1 MKDKQKRKKERTWA
15 EAARLNHSI
24 MLPNGKMYCG
34 SEHQN
39 FTAYL
44 QKSSFKNMSTNVLEN
59 YSDAPMTPKQILQVI
74 EAEGLKEMSGTS
86 PLACLNAMLHSNS
99 RGAEGLFY
107 KLPGR
112 ISLFTLKKDAL
123 QWSRSP
129 AAVEGEEP
137 EDTADVESCGSNEAS
152 TVSGENDVSLD
163 ETSSNASCSTES
175 QSRPLSNPRDSY
187 RASSQANKQK
197 KKTGVMLPRVVL
209 TPLKVN
215 GAHVESA
222 SGFSGRHADGE
233 SGSPSSSSSS
243 GSLALG
249 SAAIR
254 GQAEVARDPAPL
266 LRGFRKPAT
275 GPMKRNR
282 GEEIDFETPGSILV
296 NTNLR
301 ALINSRTFHALP
313 SHFQQQLLCLLPEVD
328 RQAGTDGL
336 LRLSSSALNNEFFTH
351 AAQSWRERL
360 ADGEFTHEMQVRIR
374 QEMEKEKKVEQW
386 KEKFFED
393 YYGQK
398 LGLTKE
404 ESLKQ
409 NVGQGEAEI
418 KSDLRVPGESTRPP
432 RGPAT
437 RQRDGHFKKRSRPDL
452 RTRARRNLYKK
463 QEPEQAEV
471 AKDTQSVAPD
481 MPLYKDGEAEKDS
494 AGAGGPHP
502 PGTSSAAPDPE
513 SPEFPAETGASRIQS
528 DPDDL
533 ARVSASPDRVLSLP
547 QEAVDLEPK
556 DQKRKSFEQA
566 ASASFPEKKPRLE
579 DRQSFRNTIESVHT
593 EKPQPTKEEP
603 KVPPIR
609 IQLSRIKPPW
619 VVKGQ
624 PTYQI
629 CPRII
634 PITESS
640 CRGWTG
646 ARTLADIKARALQV
660 RGARGHHCHREAAT
674 TAIGGGGGP
683 GGGGGGA
690 TDEGGGRDSSSGD
703 GGEARG
709 HPEPRGAPSTSGEC
723 ASDLQRTQLL
733 PPCPLNG
740 EHTQAGV
747 AVSRARR
754 EDLAPL
760 RKEKSCPLQRVPDV
774 LTSALED
781 TSPLPVAP
789 TGDQPRQA
797 LPPLSS
803 KTPAAERA
811 AEQPVLHLDGRTEC
825 GFGTTS
831 WEGDNEERGPTIP
844 PENGPVQSL
853 AGDVV
858 LEEGTCQALDHG
870 SSPTVKDPVTV
881 TPSSIPKSSLAGC
894 LQDRQFDDE
903 SGLGDSGPPSRES
916 VTRQEN
922 LKTEALDSAGAA
934 PWVPPLLSD
943 KAVGRPDPDSRDD
956 VPSVEPQV
964 REEWEKDA
972 PLVPALP
979 MRLTAED
986 GLDPSGQLWTVPS
999 QGCVDSTGS
1008 DCKQLEVEKLRI
1020 NGDSEALS
1028 PHGESTDTA
1037 SDFEGHLSEDS
1048 SEADLGE
1055 ATVKK
1060 RSLVVERDEKQ
1071 DWRCSAS
1078 LSKVNGDLS
1087 LVTRTDGM
1095 VVPQSW
1101 VSRVCAVPQK
1111 IPDSL
1116 LLASTEYQPRPLSLG
1131 RPGSS
1136 VEATNPLVMQLLQG
1150 SLPLEKVLPPAH
1162 GDSKPKSPR
1171 LPLTKEQGRGG
1182 SLRMGCLQDPGG
1194 NSCRAGRS
1202 GPPSLRASKESL
1214 LPESCEASTDLA
1226 TQAPGAPPKIS
1237 KTVPSVD
1244 SLYPVTNP
1252 TAASGKVEVDS
1263 KEQFSL
1269 FSFEDRLEAHDL
1281 SQGSNSHAAPGNL
1294 TTSRA
1299 PGFSSPNVISSDPN
1313 QTGRALGDQNSARGQ
1328 GKKLFGSK
1336 TEAAAL
1342 QCPRPVEPTPLPAG
1356 APPSFPSRKLGPS
1369 KNSVSGGVQTA
1380 REDWAPKPPPISVGS
1395 TKSEKTF
1402 GGGPLKANAENRNA
1416 TGPGP
1421 RELVDHLQGMPFVLD
1436 LPFWK
1441 LPREPG
1447 KGLTQPLEPS
1457 SIPSQLNIKQA
1468 FYGKLSKLQLSS
1480 TSFNYSS
1487 SSPTFPKGLAGS
1499 VVQLSHKANFGASHS
1514 ASLSL
1519 QMFTD
1524 SSTVESISLQCACSL
1539 KAMIMCQGCGAF
1551 CHDDCIGPSKL
1562 CVLCL
1567 VVR

>member
-15 EAARLNHSI
+15 EAARL
-24 MLPNGKMYCG
+24 
-34 SEHQN
+34 
-39 FTAYL
+39 
-44 QKSSFKNMSTNVLEN
+44 VLEN

-99 RGAEGLFY
+99 RGGEGLFY

-123 QWSRSP
+123 QWSRNA

-152 TVSGENDVSLD
+152 AVSGDNDVSLD
-163 ETSSNASCSTES
+163 ETSSNASCSAES

-233 SGSPSSSSSS
+233 SGSPSSSSS

-254 GQAEVARDPAPL
+254 GQAEVTRDPAPL

-275 GPMKRNR
+275 GQMKRNR

-313 SHFQQQLLCLLPEVD
+313 SHFQQQLLFLLPEVD
-328 RQAGTDGL
+328 RQVGTDGL

-404 ESLKQ
+404 ESLQ
-409 NVGQGEAEI
+409 QHVGQEDTEI
-418 KSDLRVPGESTRPP
+418 KSDLHIPGESARPQ

-452 RTRARRNLYKK
+452 RTRTRRNLYKK
-463 QEPEQAEV
+463 QEPEQAGV
-471 AKDTQSVAPD
+471 AKDTQCLVPAA
-481 MPLYKDGEAEKDS
+481 PLYKDGETKTDS
-494 AGAGGPHP
+494 AGSSSPHLP
-502 PGTSSAAPDPE
+502 DASSAVPKPE
-513 SPEFPAETGASRIQS
+513 GSEFPAKPVASWIQTNS
-528 DPDDL
+528 DDL
-533 ARVSASPDRVLSLP
+533 VRAASATLDRIPSLP
-547 QEAVDLEPK
+547 QETVDQEPK

-579 DRQSFRNTIESVHT
+579 DRQSFRNTIESVHP

-624 PTYQI
+624 PAYQI
-629 CPRII
+629 CPRIV
-634 PITESS
+634 PVTESS

-660 RGARGHHCHREAAT
+660 RGARGHHCREAAT

-683 GGGGGGA
+683 GGGGGGP
-690 TDEGGGRDSSSGD
+690 TDEGGGRDSGGD
-703 GGEARG
+703 GGETCG
-709 HPEPRGAPSTSGEC
+709 HPEPGGGPSPPGEC
-723 ASDLQRTQLL
+723 APDLQRTQLL
-733 PPCPLNG
+733 PPCPLSG
-740 EHTQAGV
+740 ACTQARA
-747 AVSRARR
+747 AVSRA
-754 EDLAPL
+754 EEEGQAPL
-760 RKEKSCPLQRVPDV
+760 RTEESCVLQRGPEG
-774 LTSALED
+774 LASGLEEV
-781 TSPLPVAP
+781 SQLPIAP
-789 TGDQPRQA
+789 TGDQPCQA
-797 LPPLSS
+797 LPLMSS
-803 KTPAAERA
+803 KTSAPERG
-811 AEQPVLHLDGRTEC
+811 AEQPPLSLDVRTEC
-825 GFGTTS
+825 GS
-831 WEGDNEERGPTIP
+831 GDTPWGKDDDQEPPDSPER
-844 PENGPVQSL
+844 SL
-853 AGDVV
+853 APPAEGGVM
-858 LEEGTCQALDHG
+858 LEEAGPALDE
-870 SSPTVKDPVTV
+870 SCLPVGKESETS
-881 TPSSIPKSSLAGC
+881 TSASGASLAGC
-894 LQDRQFDDE
+894 LQDRQVDDE
-903 SGLGDSGPPSRES
+903 LGLGDSCPPTRES
-916 VTRQEN
+916 ATRREN
-922 LKTEALDSAGAA
+922 LKPEDLFSAGAA
-934 PWVPPLLSD
+934 PWMPGLSGDRAVGQPPPPCGENLSSVVPLVIEEQD
-943 KAVGRPDPDSRDD
+943 KA
-956 VPSVEPQV
+956 EPL
-964 REEWEKDA
+964 A
-972 PLVPALP
+972 PALP
-979 MRLTAED
+979 SGLATQKAAAVLD
-986 GLDPSGQLWTVPS
+986 GFPRLWTVQSMDGADGAGSEDKQAGVERLKISLS
-999 QGCVDSTGS
+999 Q
-1008 DCKQLEVEKLRI
+1008 
-1020 NGDSEALS
+1020 NPEALS

-1037 SDFEGHLSEDS
+1037 SDCDGHLSEDS
-1048 SEADLGE
+1048 SDSNPSGSPGAKGSPVADEGE
-1055 ATVKK
+1055 N
-1060 RSLVVERDEKQ
+1060 Q
-1071 DWRCSAS
+1071 DWDRSDS
-1078 LSKVNGDLS
+1078 LAKVKSDPG
-1087 LVTRTDGM
+1087 LVSRTDGLAA
-1095 VVPQSW
+1095 PQSW
-1101 VSRVCAVPQK
+1101 VSRICAMPPR

-1116 LLASTEYQPRPLSLG
+1116 LLASTEDQLRPVSRG

-1136 VEATNPLVMQLLQG
+1136 VEASSPLVMQLLQG
-1150 SLPLEKVLPPAH
+1150 SLPLEKVLPPVHA
-1162 GDSKPKSPR
+1162 GSSPESPQLKLR
-1171 LPLTKEQGRGG
+1171 KEQGSLELG
-1182 SLRMGCLQDPGG
+1182 SLRDPKET
-1194 NSCRAGRS
+1194 SCEVDRS
-1202 GPPSLRASKESL
+1202 GPGSLRAPQAPL
-1214 LPESCEASTDLA
+1214 VPESCEAGAELA
-1226 TQAPGAPPKIS
+1226 EPEATRAPPAPQMPP
-1237 KTVPSVD
+1237 KTVPN
-1244 SLYPVTNP
+1244 LGAPYTVTHP
-1252 TAASGKVEVDS
+1252 ATASGRLAVDS
-1263 KEQFSL
+1263 KEQFPS
-1269 FSFEDRLEAHDL
+1269 FSSEDQEDARDPAQC
-1281 SQGSNSHAAPGNL
+1281 SVPNAAPSKSPGSL
-1294 TTSRA
+1294 TTSTA
-1299 PGFSSPNVISSDPN
+1299 PRLSSPHVMSDPG
-1313 QTGRALGDQNSARGQ
+1313 QTAGPLREHSSAGGQ
-1328 GKKLFGSK
+1328 GKKLFGSRSVS
-1336 TEAAAL
+1336 AAL
-1342 QCPRPVEPTPLPAG
+1342 QCPRPPEPALLPSD
-1356 APPSFPSRKLGPS
+1356 APGRKLGPS
-1369 KNSVSGGVQTA
+1369 KNPASGGVQTA
-1380 REDWAPKPPPISVGS
+1380 REERAPKPPPASVNS
-1395 TKSEKTF
+1395 IKSEKTF
-1402 GGGPLKANAENRNA
+1402 VGGLLKANAENRNA
-1416 TGPGP
+1416 AGPGP
-1421 RELVDHLQGMPFVLD
+1421 RELLDDLHGVPFVLD

-1447 KGLTQPLEPS
+1447 KGLSQPLEPS

-1468 FYGKLSKLQLSS
+1468 FYGKLSKFQLSS
-1480 TSFNYSS
+1480 TSFNYPS

-1499 VVQLSHKANFGASHS
+1499 VVQLSHKAHFGASHT

>member
-15 EAARLNHSI
+15 EAARL
-24 MLPNGKMYCG
+24 
-34 SEHQN
+34 
-39 FTAYL
+39 
-44 QKSSFKNMSTNVLEN
+44 VLEN

-99 RGAEGLFY
+99 RGGEGLFY

-123 QWSRSP
+123 QWSRNP
-129 AAVEGEEP
+129 ASVEGEEP

-175 QSRPLSNPRDSY
+175 QSRPLSSPRDSY

-222 SGFSGRHADGE
+222 SG
-233 SGSPSSSSSS
+233 
-243 GSLALG
+243 
-249 SAAIR
+249 
-254 GQAEVARDPAPL
+254 Q
-266 LRGFRKPAT
+266 
-275 GPMKRNR
+275 MKRNR

-313 SHFQQQLLCLLPEVD
+313 SHFQQQLLFLLPEVD
-328 RQAGTDGL
+328 RQVGTDGL

-404 ESLKQ
+404 ESLQQ
-409 NVGQGEAEI
+409 NVGQEGAEI
-418 KSDLRVPGESTRPP
+418 RSGLRVSGESARPQ

-437 RQRDGHFKKRSRPDL
+437 RQRDGLFKKRSRPDL

-463 QEPEQAEV
+463 QEPEQAGV
-471 AKDTQSVAPD
+471 AKDAKSVPPDAP
-481 MPLYKDGEAEKDS
+481 LSKDGESKTDQ
-494 AGAGGPHP
+494 AGVSSPHLP
-502 PGTSSAAPDPE
+502 SISSAAPDPE
-513 SPEFPAETGASRIQS
+513 GPEFPVETVASQIQTEL
-528 DPDDL
+528 DNL
-533 ARVSASPDRVLSLP
+533 ACASASPDRIPNLP
-547 QEAVDLEPK
+547 QETVDQEPK

-566 ASASFPEKKPRLE
+566 ASGSFPEKKPRLE

-624 PTYQI
+624 PAYQI

-660 RGARGHHCHREAAT
+660 RGSRGPHCHREAAT

-690 TDEGGGRDSSSGD
+690 TDEGGGRDGSSGD
-703 GGEARG
+703 GGEACG
-709 HPEPRGAPSTSGEC
+709 HLEPRGAPSTSGEH

-733 PPCPLNG
+733 PPCLLNG
-740 EHTQAGV
+740 EHTQAET
-747 AVSRARR
+747 AMSRARR
-754 EDLAPL
+754 EDLASL
-760 RKEKSCPLQRVPDV
+760 RKEECCPLQKVPDV
-774 LTSALED
+774 LTRGLED
-781 TSPLPVAP
+781 ASPLPVAP
-789 TGDQPRQA
+789 TGDQPCQA

-803 KTPAAERA
+803 QTPVAERLV
-811 AEQPVLHLDGRTEC
+811 EQPKLHLDVRTEC
-825 GFGTTS
+825 ESGTTS
-831 WEGDNEERGPTIP
+831 WERDKEVQGPTVP
-844 PENGPVQSL
+844 PENGPLQHLV
-853 AGDVV
+853 GDVV
-858 LEEGTCQALDHG
+858 LEEGTGQVLD
-870 SSPTVKDPVTV
+870 SNPAMKDPVHV
-881 TPSSIPKSSLAGC
+881 TPSSTPELSLADC
-894 LQDRQFDDE
+894 LQGRLFDDKA
-903 SGLGDSGPPSRES
+903 GLGDLCPPMRES
-916 VTRQEN
+916 DTREEN
-922 LKTEALDSAGAA
+922 LKPEEALISDAA
-934 PWVPPLLSD
+934 VPWIPVPSSD
-943 KAVGRPDPDSRDD
+943 EGVKQPEPESREN

-964 REEWEKDA
+964 REEWEKA
-972 PLVPALP
+972 AALIPALP
-979 MRLTAED
+979 GGSTAEA
-986 GLDPSGQLWTVPS
+986 GLEPPDSPASPWTVLS
-999 QGCVDSTGS
+999 RDIDSTGS
-1008 DCKQLEVEKLRI
+1008 DCKQVDGGKLKI
-1020 NGDSEALS
+1020 SGDSEALS
-1028 PHGESTDTA
+1028 PHSESTDTA
-1037 SDFEGHLSEDS
+1037 SDFEGHLTEDS
-1048 SEADLGE
+1048 SEADTSEIMVMKG
-1055 ATVKK
+1055 
-1060 RSLVVERDEKQ
+1060 SLVDKDEKP
-1071 DWRCSAS
+1071 DWNPSVS

-1087 LVTRTDGM
+1087 LVARTDGM
-1095 VVPQSW
+1095 VAPQSW

-1116 LLASTEYQPRPLSLG
+1116 LLASTEYLPRPMCLA
-1131 RPGSS
+1131 RPGSL
-1136 VEATNPLVMQLLQG
+1136 VEATNPLVMQLLR
-1150 SLPLEKVLPPAH
+1150 SNLPLEKVLSPPQS
-1162 GDSKPKSPR
+1162 GSKLESPQ
-1171 LPLTKEQGRGG
+1171 LPLTKEQSRGG
-1182 SLRMGCLQDPGG
+1182 SLCMGSLHDPGE
-1194 NSCRAGRS
+1194 NGRMVGGSSS
-1202 GPPSLRASKESL
+1202 GTLRALKEPL
-1214 LPESCEASTDLA
+1214 LPESCEAGTGLVRIEA
-1226 TQAPGAPPKIS
+1226 TKALGVPQKIS
-1237 KTVPSVD
+1237 ETVPGLD
-1244 SLYPVTNP
+1244 SLHPVTNLM
-1252 TAASGKVEVDS
+1252 TSSDEIGRVQAGMAVDSMSSSGKLEEVDS
-1263 KEQFSL
+1263 KEQFPS
-1269 FSFEDRLEAHDL
+1269 FSFEDQKEIRDV
-1281 SQGSNSHAAPGNL
+1281 SQCSNSNAVPGRSSGDL

-1299 PGFSSPNVISSDPN
+1299 PCFSSPNVISFGPE
-1313 QTGRALGDQNSARGQ
+1313 QAGRTLGDQNNVGGQ
-1328 GKKLFGSK
+1328 GKKLFGSGNV
-1336 TEAAAL
+1336 AATL
-1342 QCPRPVEPTPLPAG
+1342 QCPRPVDPVTLPAEV
-1356 APPSFPSRKLGPS
+1356 PPVFPSRKLGPS
-1369 KNSVSGGVQTA
+1369 KNFVSGGVQTA
-1380 REDWAPKPPPISVGS
+1380 REDWAPKPPPASVGS
-1395 TKSEKTF
+1395 IKSEKPCI
-1402 GGGPLKANAENRNA
+1402 GGPLKANAENRKA
-1416 TGPGP
+1416 AGHSPL
-1421 RELVDHLQGMPFVLD
+1421 ELVGQLHGMPFVMD

-1447 KGLTQPLEPS
+1447 KGLSQPLEPS

-1480 TSFNYSS
+1480 ASFKYSS
-1487 SSPTFPKGLAGS
+1487 SSATFSKGLAGS

>member
-15 EAARLNHSI
+15 EAARL
-24 MLPNGKMYCG
+24 
-34 SEHQN
+34 
-39 FTAYL
+39 
-44 QKSSFKNMSTNVLEN
+44 VLEN

-74 EAEGLKEMSGTS
+74 EAEGLKEMRSGTS

-99 RGAEGLFY
+99 RGGEGLFY

-175 QSRPLSNPRDSY
+175 QSRPLSSSRDSY
-187 RASSQANKQK
+187 RATAQANRQK

-233 SGSPSSSSSS
+233 SGSPSSSSS

-275 GPMKRNR
+275 GQMKRNR

-313 SHFQQQLLCLLPEVD
+313 SHFQQQLLFLLPEVD
-328 RQAGTDGL
+328 RQVGTDGL

-404 ESLKQ
+404 ESLQQ
-409 NVGQGEAEI
+409 NMGQEEAEI
-418 KSDLRVPGESTRPP
+418 KSGLHVPGESARPQ

-463 QEPEQAEV
+463 QEPEQAGC
-471 AKDTQSVAPD
+471 AKDTKPAAPD
-481 MPLYKDGEAEKDS
+481 ISFYKDGEAKNDS
-494 AGAGGPHP
+494 VAGSSSHLPRLSSGP
-502 PGTSSAAPDPE
+502 PDPE
-513 SPEFPAETGASRIQS
+513 GPEVPVKPVASQIQTE
-528 DPDDL
+528 PDNL
-533 ARVSASPDRVLSLP
+533 ARASASPDRIPNLP
-547 QEAVDLEPK
+547 QETVDQESK
-556 DQKRKSFEQA
+556 DQKRKSFEQS

-579 DRQSFRNTIESVHT
+579 DRQSFRNTIESVHS

-629 CPRII
+629 CPRIV

-674 TAIGGGGGP
+674 TAIGGGGGR

-690 TDEGGGRDSSSGD
+690 TDEGGGRDSSRGD
-703 GGEARG
+703 GGEACD
-709 HPEPRGAPSTSGEC
+709 HPERRGAPSTPGEC

-733 PPCPLNG
+733 PPRPLNG
-740 EHTQAGV
+740 EHTQARI
-747 AVSRARR
+747 AISRARR
-754 EDLAPL
+754 EDLDFL
-760 RKEKSCPLQRVPDV
+760 RKEESCPLQGVPAI
-774 LTSALED
+774 LPSGPED
-781 TSPLPVAP
+781 ASQLPIAP
-789 TGDQPRQA
+789 TGDQPCQA
-797 LPPLSS
+797 LLPLSS
-803 KTPAAERA
+803 QTSVAERDV
-811 AEQPVLHLDGRTEC
+811 EQSTLHPDVRTEC
-825 GFGTTS
+825 ESATTS
-831 WEGDNEERGPTIP
+831 WEREGEEPGPP
-844 PENGPVQSL
+844 GALENGPVQSPVGGG
-853 AGDVV
+853 A
-858 LEEGTCQALDHG
+858 LEIGTGLALDRT
-870 SSPTVKDPVTV
+870 PTRKGPVRV
-881 TPSSIPKSSLAGC
+881 TPCPTPESSLAGC
-894 LQDRQFDDE
+894 VQDGPFGE
-903 SGLGDSGPPSRES
+903 ELGFGGLSSPMRES
-916 VTRQEN
+916 ETESAQEN
-922 LKTEALDSAGAA
+922 WMPKALISHHSA
-934 PWVPPLLSD
+934 PWVP
-943 KAVGRPDPDSRDD
+943 
-956 VPSVEPQV
+956 VPSDDELGEQPGPESTENVPPIGPQV
-964 REEWEKDA
+964 REEWEKAA
-972 PLVPALP
+972 PLVPVFP
-979 MRLTAED
+979 GSLTAEE
-986 GLDPSGQLWTVPS
+986 GQEPPGSLPPHWTVRA
-999 QGCVDSTGS
+999 QDVDSTGS
-1008 DCKQLEVEKLRI
+1008 RCQQADVDRLKI

-1028 PHGESTDTA
+1028 PHSESTDTA
-1037 SDFEGHLSEDS
+1037 SDFEGHLTEDS
-1048 SEADLGE
+1048 SEADITE
-1055 ATVKK
+1055 ATVTK
-1060 RSLVVERDEKQ
+1060 RSSVDKDEKHT
-1071 DWRCSAS
+1071 WNRSSS

-1087 LVTRTDGM
+1087 LFTRTDRI
-1095 VVPQSW
+1095 VAPQSW

-1111 IPDSL
+1111 NPDSL
-1116 LLASTEYQPRPLSLG
+1116 LLAHSEYQPRPACLTRL
-1131 RPGSS
+1131 GSS
-1136 VEATNPLVMQLLQG
+1136 VEATNPLVMQLPQG
-1150 SLPLEKVLPPAH
+1150 NLPIEKVLSPSHGGSEPESTQLPPT
-1162 GDSKPKSPR
+1162 R
-1171 LPLTKEQGRGG
+1171 EQSCGG
-1182 SLRMGCLQDPGG
+1182 SLGMGSLHDPRE
-1194 NSCRAGRS
+1194 NSHTVGRS
-1202 GPPSLRASKESL
+1202 GPSSRALKEPL
-1214 LPESCEASTDLA
+1214 LPESCEESTDIPRREA
-1226 TQAPGAPPKIS
+1226 TPAPGTPQNIP
-1237 KTVPSVD
+1237 KTVLNLG
-1244 SLYPVTNP
+1244 SLPAVTNP
-1252 TAASGKVEVDS
+1252 MTSCGKLEEMGS
-1263 KEQFSL
+1263 KEQFPS
-1269 FSFEDRLEAHDL
+1269 FSFEDQKDVREL
-1281 SQGSNSHAAPGNL
+1281 SQCSNPSAAPGRSPGDL
-1294 TTSRA
+1294 STSRA
-1299 PGFSSPNVISSDPN
+1299 PCFSPPNVISFGPDQASRVLRDQSN
-1313 QTGRALGDQNSARGQ
+1313 TGGQ
-1328 GKKLFGSK
+1328 GKKLFGCRNV
-1336 TEAAAL
+1336 AAAL
-1342 QCPRPVEPTPLPAG
+1342 QCPRPVEPTPLPAEV
-1356 APPSFPSRKLGPS
+1356 PPDFASRKLGPS
-1369 KNSVSGGVQTA
+1369 KNSVSGGAQTG
-1380 REDWAPKPPPISVGS
+1380 REDWAPKPPPASAS
-1395 TKSEKTF
+1395 SMKNEKTF
-1402 GGGPLKANAENRNA
+1402 VGGSLKANAENRK
-1416 TGPGP
+1416 TMGHSPL
-1421 RELVDHLQGMPFVLD
+1421 ELVGHLQGMPFVMD

-1441 LPREPG
+1441 LPQEPG
-1447 KGLTQPLEPS
+1447 KGLSQPLEPS

-1487 SSPTFPKGLAGS
+1487 SSPSFPKGLAGS

>member
-1 MKDKQKRKKERTWA
+1 ILSFRN
-15 EAARLNHSI
+15 LN
-24 MLPNGKMYCG
+24 
-34 SEHQN
+34 Q
-39 FTAYL
+39 
-44 QKSSFKNMSTNVLEN
+44 VLEN

-74 EAEGLKEMSGTS
+74 EAEGLKEMRSGTS

-99 RGAEGLFY
+99 RGGEGLFY

-175 QSRPLSNPRDSY
+175 QSRPHSNPRDSY

-215 GAHVESA
+215 GAHVEPA
-222 SGFSGRHADGE
+222 SG
-233 SGSPSSSSSS
+233 
-243 GSLALG
+243 
-249 SAAIR
+249 
-254 GQAEVARDPAPL
+254 Q
-266 LRGFRKPAT
+266 
-275 GPMKRNR
+275 MKRNR

-313 SHFQQQLLCLLPEVD
+313 SHFQQQLLFLLPEVD
-328 RQAGTDGL
+328 RQVGTDGL

-398 LGLTKE
+398 LGLSKE
-404 ESLKQ
+404 ESLQQ
-409 NVGQGEAEI
+409 NVGQEEVEI
-418 KSDLRVPGESTRPP
+418 KSDLRVSGESTRPQ

-481 MPLYKDGEAEKDS
+481 MPLYKDGEAKTDA
-494 AGAGGPHP
+494 AGVGGPHL
-502 PGTSSAAPDPE
+502 PGTSSAAPNPE
-513 SPEFPAETGASRIQS
+513 SSEFQVETVASRIQP

-533 ARVSASPDRVLSLP
+533 AHVSTSPDRIPSLP
-547 QEAVDLEPK
+547 QETVDQEPK

-579 DRQSFRNTIESVHT
+579 DRQSFRNTIESVHA

-629 CPRII
+629 CPRIV

-646 ARTLADIKARALQV
+646 TRTLADIKARALQV

-690 TDEGGGRDSSSGD
+690 TDEGGGRGIGSGD
-703 GGEARG
+703 GGEACG
-709 HPEPRGAPSTSGEC
+709 HPEPRGAPGTPGEC

-740 EHTQAGV
+740 EHVHPGT

-754 EDLAPL
+754 EDLASP
-760 RKEKSCPLQRVPDV
+760 RKEKSYPRQRVPDG
-774 LTSALED
+774 LRSGLED
-781 TSPLPVAP
+781 ASRLPIAP
-789 TGDQPRQA
+789 TGDQPCQA
-797 LPPLSS
+797 LPPLPS
-803 KTPAAERA
+803 KTPAPERLV
-811 AEQPVLHLDGRTEC
+811 EQPALHLGGRTEC
-825 GFGTTS
+825 GSGTTS
-831 WEGDNEERGPTIP
+831 WERGNEERGPTIP
-844 PENGPVQSL
+844 LESSPVQAL
-853 AGDVV
+853 AGDVG
-858 LEEGTCQALDHG
+858 LEEGTGQALD
-870 SSPTVKDPVTV
+870 SDSNPTVKDPVNV
-881 TPSSIPKSSLAGC
+881 TPSPIPEPSLAGS
-894 LQDRQFDDE
+894 LQDRPFDDE
-903 SGLGDSGPPSRES
+903 SGLGDSGPPMRES
-916 VTRQEN
+916 ATRREN
-922 LKTEALDSAGAA
+922 LKTEAPVSAGAA
-934 PWVPPLLSD
+934 PWMPGLSND
-943 KAVGRPDPDSRDD
+943 EAAGRPEPDSRED
-956 VPSVEPQV
+956 VPSVTPQV
-964 REEWEKDA
+964 GEEWEKAA
-972 PLVPALP
+972 PLVPASP
-979 MRLTAED
+979 GGLTAEE
-986 GLDPSGQLWTVPS
+986 GLDPPDSLASLWTVPS
-999 QGCVDSTGS
+999 PGCAASTGH
-1008 DCKQLEVEKLRI
+1008 DRRQLEGGKLKI
-1020 NGDSEALS
+1020 SGDSEVLS
-1028 PHGESTDTA
+1028 PQSESTDTA
-1037 SDFEGHLSEDS
+1037 SDFEGRFSEDS
-1048 SEADLGE
+1048 IEAEPSEAAVPKRASAVEQGE
-1055 ATVKK
+1055 KHVWN
-1060 RSLVVERDEKQ
+1060 RST
-1071 DWRCSAS
+1071 S
-1078 LSKVNGDLS
+1078 LSKVNDDLS

-1095 VVPQSW
+1095 VAPQSW

-1116 LLASTEYQPRPLSLG
+1116 LLASTEYQPRPVSLG
-1131 RPGSS
+1131 RLASS

-1150 SLPLEKVLPPAH
+1150 SLPLEKVLRPAH
-1162 GDSKPKSPR
+1162 GGSKPESPR
-1171 LPLTKEQGRGG
+1171 LPLTTEQSHDG
-1182 SLRMGCLQDPGG
+1182 SLYIGSLQDPAESSREVG
-1194 NSCRAGRS
+1194 SS
-1202 GPPSLRASKESL
+1202 SPSSLRASKESL
-1214 LPESCEASTDLA
+1214 LPESREASTGLA
-1226 TQAPGAPPKIS
+1226 RLEAAQAPGAPPKIS
-1237 KTVPSVD
+1237 KHALSLG

-1252 TAASGKVEVDS
+1252 VAASGKVEVDS
-1263 KEQFSL
+1263 KEQFSP
-1269 FSFEDRLEAHDL
+1269 FSFEDQKEAGDL
-1281 SQGSNSHAAPGNL
+1281 SQCSNSSAAPGTSPGNL

-1299 PGFSSPNVISSDPN
+1299 PCFSSPIVVSSGPD
-1313 QTGRALGDQNSARGQ
+1313 QAGQALGDQNSAGGQ

-1336 TEAAAL
+1336 NEAAAL
-1342 QCPRPVEPTPLPAG
+1342 QCPRPVEPMPLPAD
-1356 APPSFPSRKLGPS
+1356 APPDFPSRKSGPS

-1380 REDWAPKPPPISVGS
+1380 REDWAPEPPPASVGS
-1395 TKSEKTF
+1395 IKSEKTF
-1402 GGGPLKANAENRNA
+1402 GGGPLKANAENRNVA
-1416 TGPGP
+1416 GPSP
-1421 RELVDHLQGMPFVLD
+1421 RELVDHLQGIPFVLD

-1447 KGLTQPLEPS
+1447 KGLSQPLEPS

-1487 SSPTFPKGLAGS
+1487 GSPTFAKGLAGS

>member
-15 EAARLNHSI
+15 EAARL
-24 MLPNGKMYCG
+24 
-34 SEHQN
+34 
-39 FTAYL
+39 
-44 QKSSFKNMSTNVLEN
+44 VLEN

-74 EAEGLKEMSGTS
+74 EAEGLKEMRSGTS

-99 RGAEGLFY
+99 RGGEGLFY

-163 ETSSNASCSTES
+163 ETSSNASCSAES

-233 SGSPSSSSSS
+233 SGSPSSSSS

-249 SAAIR
+249 SAATR

-275 GPMKRNR
+275 GQMKRNR

-313 SHFQQQLLCLLPEVD
+313 AHFQQQLLFLLPEVD
-328 RQAGTDGL
+328 RQVGTDGL

-404 ESLKQ
+404 ESLHQK
-409 NVGQGEAEI
+409 VGHEEADI
-418 KSDLRVPGESTRPP
+418 KNDLHVPGESARPQ

-463 QEPEQAEV
+463 EPEQAGV
-471 AKDTQSVAPD
+471 TKDTQSVAPD
-481 MPLYKDGEAEKDS
+481 IPLYKDGEAESDS
-494 AGAGGPHP
+494 AEAGSPHLP
-502 PGTSSAAPDPE
+502 DTASVAPEPE
-513 SPEFPAETGASRIQS
+513 STEFLTQPVASRTQT
-528 DPDDL
+528 DPGDL
-533 ARVSASPDRVLSLP
+533 ARASVSPDRIPSLP
-547 QEAVDLEPK
+547 QETADQEPK

-579 DRQSFRNTIESVHT
+579 DRQSFRNTIESVHA

-629 CPRII
+629 CPRIV

-683 GGGGGGA
+683 GGGGDGA
-690 TDEGGGRDSSSGD
+690 TDEGGGRGGGSGD
-703 GGEARG
+703 GGEACG
-709 HPEPRGAPSTSGEC
+709 HPEPSGAPGTPGEC

-740 EHTQAGV
+740 EHIQAGT
-747 AVSRARR
+747 ALSRARR
-754 EDLAPL
+754 EDLIAL
-760 RKEKSCPLQRVPDV
+760 RKESCARQRVPDV
-774 LTSALED
+774 LTSGLED
-781 TSPLPVAP
+781 ASQLPVAP
-789 TGDQPRQA
+789 PGDQPCQA
-797 LPPLSS
+797 LSPLSS
-803 KTPAAERA
+803 QTPAPERSV
-811 AEQPVLHLDGRTEC
+811 EQCTLHLDVRTEHES
-825 GFGTTS
+825 GTAS
-831 WEGDNEERGPTIP
+831 LGSDDEDRGSSLP
-844 PENGPVQSL
+844 PEGCPVQSL
-853 AGDVV
+853 VGDVV
-858 LEEGTCQALDHG
+858 LEGGPGQARDQD
-870 SSPTVKDPVTV
+870 SIPTMKDPVNV
-881 TPSSIPKSSLAGC
+881 TPSSPTEPPLAGC
-894 LQDRQFDDE
+894 LQDRLCDE
-903 SGLGDSGPPSRES
+903 ELGLGDSCPSIRES
-916 VTRQEN
+916 ATRQED
-922 LKTEALDSAGAA
+922 LTTEALVSDGAA
-934 PWVPPLLSD
+934 PWVPGLSKD
-943 KAVGRPDPDSRDD
+943 EAVGQPGPDSREH
-956 VPSVEPQV
+956 VPSVEPQAV
-964 REEWEKDA
+964 EEWEKAA
-972 PLVPALP
+972 PLIPALP
-979 MRLTAED
+979 GELTAGE
-986 GLDPSGQLWTVPS
+986 GLGLPNHFPLLWTVPPRGS
-999 QGCVDSTGS
+999 TDDSTGS
-1008 DCKQLEVEKLRI
+1008 DCKQVEGGKLKI

-1037 SDFEGHLSEDS
+1037 SDYEGHLSEDN
-1048 SEADLGE
+1048 SEADPNE
-1055 ATVKK
+1055 ATVVK
-1060 RSLVVERDEKQ
+1060 RALVVDTDEKHS
-1071 DWRCSAS
+1071 WNHSAS
-1078 LSKVNGDLS
+1078 LSKVNGDQS
-1087 LVTRTDGM
+1087 LVTRTDSM
-1095 VVPQSW
+1095 AAPQSW

-1116 LLASTEYQPRPLSLG
+1116 LLASTEYQPRFMSLG

-1136 VEATNPLVMQLLQG
+1136 VEATNPLVMRLLQG
-1150 SLPLEKVLPPAH
+1150 NLPLEKVLPPAQVT
-1162 GDSKPKSPR
+1162 GKPESPC
-1171 LPLTKEQGRGG
+1171 LLLMKEQSLGG
-1182 SLRMGCLQDPGG
+1182 SLGVGSLQDLAE
-1194 NSCRAGRS
+1194 NSCAVGKSSSR
-1202 GPPSLRASKESL
+1202 SLRASKEPL
-1214 LPESCEASTDLA
+1214 LPESLEASTGLA
-1226 TQAPGAPPKIS
+1226 RLEPTQAPGAPQKIS
-1237 KTVPSVD
+1237 KTVTSLD
-1244 SLYPVTNP
+1244 SLYPGTEL
-1252 TAASGKVEVDS
+1252 TAASGKVEEVDS
-1263 KEQFSL
+1263 KERFSPA
-1269 FSFEDRLEAHDL
+1269 SSEDQKEACDM
-1281 SQGSNSHAAPGNL
+1281 SQCSNSNAAPGRSPGNL

-1299 PGFSSPNVISSDPN
+1299 PCFSSSNAISLAPD
-1313 QTGRALGDQNSARGQ
+1313 QIGRALGNQNSAGGQ
-1328 GKKLFGSK
+1328 GKKLFGPRN
-1336 TEAAAL
+1336 EAAAL
-1342 QCPRPVEPTPLPAG
+1342 PQPRPVEPMPLPAD
-1356 APPSFPSRKLGPS
+1356 APPGFPSRKLGPS

-1380 REDWAPKPPPISVGS
+1380 REDWAPKPPPASVGS
-1395 TKSEKTF
+1395 IKSEKTF

-1447 KGLTQPLEPS
+1447 KGPGQPLEPS

>member
-1 MKDKQKRKKERTWA
+1 M
-15 EAARLNHSI
+15 
-24 MLPNGKMYCG
+24 P
-34 SEHQN
+34 
-39 FTAYL
+39 
-44 QKSSFKNMSTNVLEN
+44 
-59 YSDAPMTPKQILQVI
+59 
-74 EAEGLKEMSGTS
+74 
-86 PLACLNAMLHSNS
+86 
-99 RGAEGLFY
+99 
-107 KLPGR
+107 
-112 ISLFTLKKDAL
+112 
-123 QWSRSP
+123 
-129 AAVEGEEP
+129 
-137 EDTADVESCGSNEAS
+137 
-152 TVSGENDVSLD
+152 
-163 ETSSNASCSTES
+163 
-175 QSRPLSNPRDSY
+175 
-187 RASSQANKQK
+187 
-197 KKTGVMLPRVVL
+197 
-209 TPLKVN
+209 
-215 GAHVESA
+215 

-233 SGSPSSSSSS
+233 SGSPSSSSS

-275 GPMKRNR
+275 GQMKRNR

-313 SHFQQQLLCLLPEVD
+313 SHFQQQLLFLLPEVD
-328 RQAGTDGL
+328 RQVGTDGL

-398 LGLTKE
+398 LGLSKE
-404 ESLKQ
+404 ESLQQ
-409 NVGQGEAEI
+409 NVGQEEVEI
-418 KSDLRVPGESTRPP
+418 KSDLRVSGESTRPQ

-481 MPLYKDGEAEKDS
+481 IPLYKDGEAKTDA
-494 AGAGGPHP
+494 AGVGGPHL
-502 PGTSSAAPDPE
+502 PGTSSAAPNPE
-513 SPEFPAETGASRIQS
+513 SSEFPVETVASRIQPN
-528 DPDDL
+528 PDDL
-533 ARVSASPDRVLSLP
+533 ARVSTSPDRIPSLP
-547 QEAVDLEPK
+547 QETVDQEPK

-619 VVKGQ
+619 VVRGQ

-629 CPRII
+629 CPRIV
-634 PITESS
+634 PIAESS

-646 ARTLADIKARALQV
+646 TRTLADIKARALQV
-660 RGARGHHCHREAAT
+660 RGARGHHCPREAAT

-690 TDEGGGRDSSSGD
+690 TDEGGGRGIGSGD
-703 GGEARG
+703 GGEACG
-709 HPEPRGAPSTSGEC
+709 HPEPRGAPGTPGEC

-740 EHTQAGV
+740 EHVHPGS

-754 EDLAPL
+754 EDLASP
-760 RKEKSCPLQRVPDV
+760 RKEKSYPRQRVPDG
-774 LTSALED
+774 LRSGLED
-781 TSPLPVAP
+781 ASRLPIAP

-797 LPPLSS
+797 LLPLPS
-803 KTPAAERA
+803 KTPAPERLV
-811 AEQPVLHLDGRTEC
+811 EQPALHLGGRTEC
-825 GFGTTS
+825 GSGTTS
-831 WEGDNEERGPTIP
+831 WERGNEERGPTIP
-844 PENGPVQSL
+844 LESSPVQAL
-853 AGDVV
+853 AGDVG
-858 LEEGTCQALDHG
+858 LEEGTGQALD
-870 SSPTVKDPVTV
+870 SDSNPTVKDPVNV
-881 TPSSIPKSSLAGC
+881 TPSPIPEPSLAGS
-894 LQDRQFDDE
+894 LQDRPFDDE
-903 SGLGDSGPPSRES
+903 SGLGGSGPPTRES
-916 VTRQEN
+916 ATRQEN
-922 LKTEALDSAGAA
+922 LKTEAPVSAGAA
-934 PWVPPLLSD
+934 PWMPGLSND
-943 KAVGRPDPDSRDD
+943 KAVGQPEPDSRED

-964 REEWEKDA
+964 GEEWEKAA
-972 PLVPALP
+972 PLIPASP
-979 MRLTAED
+979 GGLTAEE
-986 GLDPSGQLWTVPS
+986 GLDPPDSSASLWTVPS
-999 QGCVDSTGS
+999 PGCVASTGH
-1008 DCKQLEVEKLRI
+1008 DRRQLEGGKLKI
-1020 NGDSEALS
+1020 SGDSEVLS
-1028 PHGESTDTA
+1028 PHSESTDTA
-1037 SDFEGHLSEDS
+1037 SDFEGHFSEDS
-1048 SEADLGE
+1048 IEAEPSEA
-1055 ATVKK
+1055 AVPK
-1060 RSLVVERDEKQ
+1060 RSSAVEQGEKHA
-1071 DWRCSAS
+1071 WKRSTS

-1095 VVPQSW
+1095 VAPQSW

-1116 LLASTEYQPRPLSLG
+1116 LLASTEYQPRPVSLG
-1131 RPGSS
+1131 RLASS

-1150 SLPLEKVLPPAH
+1150 SLPLEKVLRPAR
-1162 GDSKPKSPR
+1162 GGSKPESPR
-1171 LPLTKEQGRGG
+1171 LPLTTEPSHDG
-1182 SLRMGCLQDPGG
+1182 SLHVGSLQDPVES
-1194 NSCRAGRS
+1194 SCEVGS
-1202 GPPSLRASKESL
+1202 SSPSSLRASKESL
-1214 LPESCEASTDLA
+1214 LPESREASTGLA
-1226 TQAPGAPPKIS
+1226 RLEAAQAPGAPPKIS
-1237 KTVPSVD
+1237 KHALSLG

-1252 TAASGKVEVDS
+1252 MAASGKVEVDS
-1263 KEQFSL
+1263 KEQFSA
-1269 FSFEDRLEAHDL
+1269 FSFEDQKEVGDL
-1281 SQGSNSHAAPGNL
+1281 SQCSNSSAAPGTSPGNL

-1299 PGFSSPNVISSDPN
+1299 PCFSSPVVVSSGPD
-1313 QTGRALGDQNSARGQ
+1313 QAGRALGDQNSAGGQ

-1336 TEAAAL
+1336 NEAAAL
-1342 QCPRPVEPTPLPAG
+1342 QCPRPVEPTPLPAD
-1356 APPSFPSRKLGPS
+1356 APPDFPSRKLGPS

-1380 REDWAPKPPPISVGS
+1380 REDWAPKPPPASVGS
-1395 TKSEKTF
+1395 IKSEKTF
-1402 GGGPLKANAENRNA
+1402 GGGPPKANAENRNVA
-1416 TGPGP
+1416 GPGP
-1421 RELVDHLQGMPFVLD
+1421 RELVDHLQGIPFVLD

-1447 KGLTQPLEPS
+1447 KGLSQPLEPS

-1487 SSPTFPKGLAGS
+1487 GSPTFAKGLAGS

>member
-15 EAARLNHSI
+15 EAARL
-24 MLPNGKMYCG
+24 
-34 SEHQN
+34 
-39 FTAYL
+39 
-44 QKSSFKNMSTNVLEN
+44 VLEN

-99 RGAEGLFY
+99 RGGEGLFF

-123 QWSRSP
+123 QWSRNP
-129 AAVEGEEP
+129 APVEGEEP
-137 EDTADVESCGSNEAS
+137 EDSADVESCGSNEAS

-175 QSRPLSNPRDSY
+175 QSRPLPNPRDSY

-233 SGSPSSSSSS
+233 SGSPSSSSS

-275 GPMKRNR
+275 GQMKRNR

-313 SHFQQQLLCLLPEVD
+313 SHFQQQLLFLLPEVD
-328 RQAGTDGL
+328 RQVGTDGL

-351 AAQSWRERL
+351 AAQSWRDRL

-404 ESLKQ
+404 ESLQQ
-409 NVGQGEAEI
+409 NVDQEEANI
-418 KSDLRVPGESTRPP
+418 KSGLRVPRESVRPQ

-463 QEPEQAEV
+463 QEQEQADV
-471 AKDTQSVAPD
+471 AKDANSVAPD
-481 MPLYKDGEAEKDS
+481 VPLSKNREAKTDS
-494 AGAGGPHP
+494 AGVSSPLL
-502 PGTSSAAPDPE
+502 PGMSSAAPGPE
-513 SPEFPAETGASRIQS
+513 GPECPGEPVASRIQTE
-528 DPDDL
+528 PDNL
-533 ARVSASPDRVLSLP
+533 VHASASPDRIPSLS
-547 QEAVDLEPK
+547 QDTADQEPK

-629 CPRII
+629 CPRIV

-640 CRGWTG
+640 YRGWTG
-646 ARTLADIKARALQV
+646 ARTLADIKARALQA

-690 TDEGGGRDSSSGD
+690 TDEGGGRSSSSGD
-703 GGEARG
+703 GSEACG
-709 HPEPRGAPSTSGEC
+709 HLEPRGAPSTPGEC
-723 ASDLQRTQLL
+723 TSDLQRTQLL

-740 EHTQAGV
+740 EHTQAG
-747 AVSRARR
+747 AAMSRARR
-754 EDLAPL
+754 EDLTSL
-760 RKEKSCPLQRVPDV
+760 RKEESCPLQRVPGV
-774 LTSALED
+774 LTRGLED
-781 TSPLPVAP
+781 ASQPSVAP
-789 TGDQPRQA
+789 TGDQPCQA

-803 KTPAAERA
+803 QTPVAGKL
-811 AEQPVLHLDGRTEC
+811 AEQPTLQLDGRTEC
-825 GFGTTS
+825 ESGTTS
-831 WEGDNEERGPTIP
+831 RERGSEEQGSSVP
-844 PENGPVQSL
+844 PVNSPVQSPL
-853 AGDVV
+853 GAVI
-858 LEEGTCQALDHG
+858 LEEGAGPALD
-870 SSPTVKDPVTV
+870 SNPTLKDPENV
-881 TPSSIPKSSLAGC
+881 TPSSIPESSLAGH
-894 LQDRQFDDE
+894 LQDRPFDDE
-903 SGLGDSGPPSRES
+903 LRLGDSGPPVRES
-916 VTRQEN
+916 DSRQKA
-922 LKTEALDSAGAA
+922 LKTEALVSDSAAA
-934 PWVPPLLSD
+934 WTSILLNDEVVKHSEPGSRESVPP
-943 KAVGRPDPDSRDD
+943 
-956 VPSVEPQV
+956 VEPQV
-964 REEWEKDA
+964 REDWESAATLVATSPGGLAAEKDVA
-972 PLVPALP
+972 PPDSLASLCTVLP
-979 MRLTAED
+979 HGM
-986 GLDPSGQLWTVPS
+986 GGS
-999 QGCVDSTGS
+999 GS
-1008 DCKQLEVEKLRI
+1008 DGKHVDIEKLQI

-1028 PHGESTDTA
+1028 PHSESTDTA
-1037 SDFEGHLSEDS
+1037 SDFEGHLTEDS
-1048 SEADLGE
+1048 SEADISE
-1055 ATVKK
+1055 ATMTKG
-1060 RSLVVERDEKQ
+1060 SLVDKDEKH
-1071 DWRCSAS
+1071 DWKQSTF
-1078 LSKVNGDLS
+1078 LSKVNSDLT
-1087 LVTRTDGM
+1087 LVTRTEGM
-1095 VVPQSW
+1095 VSPQSW

-1111 IPDSL
+1111 IPNSL
-1116 LLASTEYQPRPLSLG
+1116 LLSSTEYQPRPLCLA

-1136 VEATNPLVMQLLQG
+1136 VEATNPLVLQLLQG
-1150 SLPLEKVLPPAH
+1150 NLSLEKVLPPAH
-1162 GDSKPKSPR
+1162 SNSKPESSQ
-1171 LPLTKEQGRGG
+1171 LPLLKEQSRGG
-1182 SLRMGCLQDPGG
+1182 PLGTGPLHGPGE
-1194 NSCRAGRS
+1194 NTCVVDRS
-1202 GPPSLRASKESL
+1202 SPALKGLKEL
-1214 LPESCEASTDLA
+1214 PLPESHEASTGLGKA
-1226 TQAPGAPPKIS
+1226 EVAQASGAPQIS
-1237 KTVPSVD
+1237 KMVPSLD
-1244 SLYPVTNP
+1244 SLSPVTKLMIS
-1252 TAASGKVEVDS
+1252 SGKLEEMDS
-1263 KEQFSL
+1263 KEQFSS
-1269 FSFEDRLEAHDL
+1269 FSFEDQKAVREYSD
-1281 SQGSNSHAAPGNL
+1281 SHAAPGKSPGEL
-1294 TTSRA
+1294 PTSRA
-1299 PGFSSPNVISSDPN
+1299 PCFSSPNVISCGPE
-1313 QTGRALGDQNSARGQ
+1313 QTGRAPGGQNNAGGQ
-1328 GKKLFGSK
+1328 GKKLFGPRNV
-1336 TEAAAL
+1336 AATL
-1342 QCPRPVEPTPLPAG
+1342 QCPRPVDPTPLPAEI
-1356 APPSFPSRKLGPS
+1356 PPVFPSRKLGPS
-1369 KNSVSGGVQTA
+1369 KNSVSDGVQTA
-1380 REDWAPKPPPISVGS
+1380 REDWGPKPPLASVGS
-1395 TKSEKTF
+1395 SKNEKTLL
-1402 GGGPLKANAENRNA
+1402 GGSLSANSENRKA
-1416 TGPGP
+1416 AGHSPL
-1421 RELVDHLQGMPFVLD
+1421 ELVGHLQGMPFVMD

-1441 LPREPG
+1441 LPQEPG
-1447 KGLTQPLEPS
+1447 KGLAQPLEPS

-1468 FYGKLSKLQLSS
+1468 FYGKLSKFQLSS

-1487 SSPTFPKGLAGS
+1487 SSPAFPRGLAGS

>member
-1 MKDKQKRKKERTWA
+1 
-15 EAARLNHSI
+15 
-24 MLPNGKMYCG
+24 
-34 SEHQN
+34 
-39 FTAYL
+39 
-44 QKSSFKNMSTNVLEN
+44 
-59 YSDAPMTPKQILQVI
+59 MTPKQILQVI
-74 EAEGLKEMSGTS
+74 EAEGLKEMRSGTS

-99 RGAEGLFY
+99 RGGEGLFY

-112 ISLFTLKKDAL
+112 ISLFTLKVKTPNMANSQEPTACSLPVTAPFFPLKKDAL
-123 QWSRSP
+123 QWSRNP
-129 AAVEGEEP
+129 AAAEGEEP

-233 SGSPSSSSSS
+233 SGSPSSSSS

-275 GPMKRNR
+275 GQMKRNR

-313 SHFQQQLLCLLPEVD
+313 SHFQQQLLFLLPEVD
-328 RQAGTDGL
+328 RQVGTDGL

-404 ESLKQ
+404 ESLQQ
-409 NVGQGEAEI
+409 NVGQEEAEI
-418 KSDLRVPGESTRPP
+418 KSGLRVPGESVRPQ

-437 RQRDGHFKKRSRPDL
+437 RQRDGHYKKRSRPDL
-452 RTRARRNLYKK
+452 RTRARGNLYKK
-463 QEPEQAEV
+463 QEPEQAGV
-471 AKDTQSVAPD
+471 AKDAKSVAPD
-481 MPLYKDGEAEKDS
+481 IPRYKDGEAETDS
-494 AGAGGPHP
+494 AGRSSPHLP
-502 PGTSSAAPDPE
+502 RMSSAAPNSEAPK
-513 SPEFPAETGASRIQS
+513 FPVEPVASRIPTE
-528 DPDDL
+528 PDN
-533 ARVSASPDRVLSLP
+533 SAHASASSPDRIPNLP
-547 QEAVDLEPK
+547 PETVDQEPK

-629 CPRII
+629 CPRIV
-634 PITESS
+634 PITEPS

-646 ARTLADIKARALQV
+646 TRTLADIKARALQA

-683 GGGGGGA
+683 GGGGGGT
-690 TDEGGGRDSSSGD
+690 TDEGGGRGTSSSGD
-703 GGEARG
+703 GSEACG
-709 HPEPRGAPSTSGEC
+709 HPEPRGATSTPGEC

-733 PPCPLNG
+733 PPCPLNEG
-740 EHTQAGV
+740 HAQAGT
-747 AVSRARR
+747 AMSRARR
-754 EDLAPL
+754 EELASL
-760 RKEKSCPLQRVPDV
+760 RQEESCPLQRVPV
-774 LTSALED
+774 VFTSGLED
-781 TSPLPVAP
+781 TSQLPIAP
-789 TGDQPRQA
+789 TGDQPCQA

-803 KTPAAERA
+803 QTPIAERLV
-811 AEQPVLHLDGRTEC
+811 EQPKLHLDVRTEC
-825 GFGTTS
+825 ESGTTS
-831 WEGDNEERGPTIP
+831 WERDNEKRGPTVIP
-844 PENGPVQSL
+844 EDGPVQSL
-853 AGDVV
+853 VGGV
-858 LEEGTCQALDHG
+858 LEEGTGLALD
-870 SSPTVKDPVTV
+870 SKPPVTV
-881 TPSSIPKSSLAGC
+881 PVDVTQSSTPESSLAHC
-894 LQDRQFDDE
+894 LQDRPFDDE
-903 SGLGDSGPPSRES
+903 LVLGDSCPAMRES
-916 VTRQEN
+916 DSRKEN
-922 LKTEALDSAGAA
+922 LKTKTLISDSAT
-934 PWVPPLLSD
+934 PWLPILSD
-943 KAVGRPDPDSRDD
+943 DEVVKQPEPESREN
-956 VPSVEPQV
+956 VPCVEPQV
-964 REEWEKDA
+964 GEEWEKAA
-972 PLVPALP
+972 PFIPALP
-979 MRLTAED
+979 GALTAEEGID
-986 GLDPSGQLWTVPS
+986 APGNLPSLWTVLS
-999 QGCVDSTGS
+999 QAGVDSAGS
-1008 DCKQLEVEKLRI
+1008 ACKQVDTEKLKI
-1020 NGDSEALS
+1020 NGDSEVLS
-1028 PHGESTDTA
+1028 PHSESTDTA
-1037 SDFEGHLSEDS
+1037 SDFEGHLTEDS
-1048 SEADLGE
+1048 SEADTGE
-1055 ATVKK
+1055 ATVMKG
-1060 RSLVVERDEKQ
+1060 SLVDKDEKH
-1071 DWRCSAS
+1071 DWNRSVS

-1087 LVTRTDGM
+1087 LVARTDGM
-1095 VVPQSW
+1095 ITPQSW

-1116 LLASTEYQPRPLSLG
+1116 LLASTEYQPKPTCLA

-1136 VEATNPLVMQLLQG
+1136 VEPANPLVIQLLQG
-1150 SLPLEKVLPPAH
+1150 KLALEKVLPPAH
-1162 GDSKPKSPR
+1162 GGIKPESPQ
-1171 LPLTKEQGRGG
+1171 LPLTKEQSHGGSTSMG
-1182 SLRMGCLQDPGG
+1182 SLRNPGE
-1194 NSCRAGRS
+1194 NSHLVVRS
-1202 GPPSLRASKESL
+1202 SPTSLRALKEPLLSKSCDAGTSL
-1214 LPESCEASTDLA
+1214 ARIEA
-1226 TQAPGAPPKIS
+1226 TQAPGVPQKIS
-1237 KTVPSVD
+1237 KTAPSFD
-1244 SLYPVTNP
+1244 SLHPVTHLM
-1252 TAASGKVEVDS
+1252 TSSGKMEELDS
-1263 KEQFSL
+1263 KEQFSS
-1269 FSFEDRLEAHDL
+1269 FSFEDQKEIHAM
-1281 SQGSNSHAAPGNL
+1281 SQCSNSNAAPGKSPGDL
-1294 TTSRA
+1294 PTSRA
-1299 PGFSSPNVISSDPN
+1299 PCFSSPNVISFGPE
-1313 QTGRALGDQNSARGQ
+1313 QTGRALGDQNNVGGQ
-1328 GKKLFGSK
+1328 GKKLFGSGSV
-1336 TEAAAL
+1336 TATL
-1342 QCPRPVEPTPLPAG
+1342 QCPRPADPTPLPAEV
-1356 APPSFPSRKLGPS
+1356 PPVFPSGKLGPS
-1369 KNSVSGGVQTA
+1369 KNSVPSGVQTA
-1380 REDWAPKPPPISVGS
+1380 REDWAPKPPPASVGS
-1395 TKSEKTF
+1395 IKNEKTF
-1402 GGGPLKANAENRNA
+1402 VGGPVKANAENRKA
-1416 TGPGP
+1416 AGHSPL
-1421 RELVDHLQGMPFVLD
+1421 ELVGHWQGMPFVMD

-1447 KGLTQPLEPS
+1447 KGLNEPLEPP

-1487 SSPTFPKGLAGS
+1487 SSPSFPKGLAGS

>member
-15 EAARLNHSI
+15 EAARL
-24 MLPNGKMYCG
+24 
-34 SEHQN
+34 
-39 FTAYL
+39 
-44 QKSSFKNMSTNVLEN
+44 VLEN

-99 RGAEGLFY
+99 RGGEGLFY

-137 EDTADVESCGSNEAS
+137 EDTADAESCGSNEAS

-163 ETSSNASCSTES
+163 ETSSNASCSAES

-233 SGSPSSSSSS
+233 SGSPSSSSS

-249 SAAIR
+249 SAATR

-275 GPMKRNR
+275 GQMKRNR

-313 SHFQQQLLCLLPEVD
+313 AHFQQQLLFLLPEVD
-328 RQAGTDGL
+328 RQVGTDGL

-404 ESLKQ
+404 ESLHQ
-409 NVGQGEAEI
+409 NVGHEEAEI
-418 KSDLRVPGESTRPP
+418 KSDLRVPGESVRPQ

-463 QEPEQAEV
+463 QEPEQAAV
-471 AKDTQSVAPD
+471 AKDTQSVVPD
-481 MPLYKDGEAEKDS
+481 IPLYKDGEAKSDS
-494 AGAGGPHP
+494 AEAGGPHL
-502 PGTSSAAPDPE
+502 PGMASAAPDPE
-513 SPEFPAETGASRIQS
+513 NPEFLTQPVASRTQT
-528 DPDDL
+528 DPGDL
-533 ARVSASPDRVLSLP
+533 ARASASPDRIPSLP
-547 QEAVDLEPK
+547 QETAAQEPK

-566 ASASFPEKKPRLE
+566 ASVSFPEKKPRLE

-629 CPRII
+629 CPRIV

-674 TAIGGGGGP
+674 SAIGGGGGP

-690 TDEGGGRDSSSGD
+690 TDEGGGRGGGSGD

-709 HPEPRGAPSTSGEC
+709 HPEPRGAPSTPGEC
-723 ASDLQRTQLL
+723 AADLQRTQLL
-733 PPCPLNG
+733 PPCSLNG
-740 EHTQAGV
+740 EHIQAGS

-754 EDLAPL
+754 EDPIAL
-760 RKEKSCPLQRVPDV
+760 RKEESCPLRRLPDV
-774 LTSALED
+774 LTSGLED
-781 TSPLPVAP
+781 ASQLPIAP
-789 TGDQPRQA
+789 TGDQPCQA

-803 KTPAAERA
+803 RTPVPERLV
-811 AEQPVLHLDGRTEC
+811 EQPALHLDVRTERES
-825 GFGTTS
+825 GTTS
-831 WEGDNEERGPTIP
+831 RESDNEDRGPSLLR
-844 PENGPVQSL
+844 ENDPVQSL
-853 AGDVV
+853 AGGVV
-858 LEEGTCQALDHG
+858 LEGGPGQTLDHD
-870 SSPTVKDPVTV
+870 SDPTMKHPVNV
-881 TPSSIPKSSLAGC
+881 TPTSTTELSLAGC
-894 LQDRQFDDE
+894 LQDRQCDDE
-903 SGLGDSGPPSRES
+903 LGLGDSCSPTRES
-916 VTRQEN
+916 ATRQEN
-922 LKTEALDSAGAA
+922 LTTEALVSDGAA
-934 PWVPPLLSD
+934 PWVPGLSND
-943 KAVGRPDPDSRDD
+943 EAVGRPEPDSRGR
-956 VPSVEPQV
+956 VPSAEPQAV
-964 REEWEKDA
+964 EEWEKAA
-972 PLVPALP
+972 PLIPVSAGELTEEGLVPPEHFSLV
-979 MRLTAED
+979 
-986 GLDPSGQLWTVPS
+986 WTVPL
-999 QGCVDSTGS
+999 QGCADSAGGHR
-1008 DCKQLEVEKLRI
+1008 KPVAGEKLKI
-1020 NGDSEALS
+1020 NGESEALS

-1048 SEADLGE
+1048 SEADPSE
-1055 ATVKK
+1055 ATVVK
-1060 RSLVVERDEKQ
+1060 RALVADTDEKH
-1071 DWRCSAS
+1071 DWNHSAS
-1078 LSKVNGDLS
+1078 LSKVNGDRS
-1087 LVTRTDGM
+1087 LVMRTDSM
-1095 VVPQSW
+1095 APPQSW

-1111 IPDSL
+1111 FPDSL
-1116 LLASTEYQPRPLSLG
+1116 LLASTEYQSRPTLLG

-1136 VEATNPLVMQLLQG
+1136 MEATNPLVMQLLQG
-1150 SLPLEKVLPPAH
+1150 HLPLEKVLPPAQ
-1162 GDSKPKSPR
+1162 GSSKPESPR
-1171 LPLTKEQGRGG
+1171 LPLMKEQGHG
-1182 SLRMGCLQDPGG
+1182 SSLGVGSLQDPLV
-1194 NSCRAGRS
+1194 NSCAGSKTSPR
-1202 GPPSLRASKESL
+1202 SLRASKELL
-1214 LPESCEASTDLA
+1214 LPEIREVSTGLA
-1226 TQAPGAPPKIS
+1226 RLEPTRAPGAPQKIA
-1237 KTVPSVD
+1237 KTAPSLD
-1244 SLYPVTNP
+1244 SLYPVTKLM
-1252 TAASGKVEVDS
+1252 AASGKVEEVDS
-1263 KEQFSL
+1263 KEQFSPV
-1269 FSFEDRLEAHDL
+1269 SVEDRKEARDL
-1281 SQGSNSHAAPGNL
+1281 SQRSNSNAAPGRSPGNL
-1294 TTSRA
+1294 TTSRV
-1299 PGFSSPNVISSDPN
+1299 PCFSSPNVISLDPD
-1313 QTGRALGDQNSARGQ
+1313 QTGQALGNQNGAGGQ
-1328 GKKLFGSK
+1328 GKKLFGPRN
-1336 TEAAAL
+1336 EAAAL
-1342 QCPRPVEPTPLPAG
+1342 QRPRPVEPTPLPAD
-1356 APPSFPSRKLGPS
+1356 APPGFPSRKLGPS

-1380 REDWAPKPPPISVGS
+1380 REDWAPRPPPASLGGV
-1395 TKSEKTF
+1395 KNEKTF

-1416 TGPGP
+1416 AGPGP

-1447 KGLTQPLEPS
+1447 KGPGQPLEPS

>member
-15 EAARLNHSI
+15 EAARL
-24 MLPNGKMYCG
+24 
-34 SEHQN
+34 
-39 FTAYL
+39 
-44 QKSSFKNMSTNVLEN
+44 VLEN

-99 RGAEGLFY
+99 RGGEGLFY

-163 ETSSNASCSTES
+163 ETSSNASCSAES
-175 QSRPLSNPRDSY
+175 QTRPLSSPRDSH

-233 SGSPSSSSSS
+233 SGSPSSSSS

-249 SAAIR
+249 SAATR

-275 GPMKRNR
+275 GQMKRNR

-313 SHFQQQLLCLLPEVD
+313 AHFQQQLLFLLPEVD
-328 RQAGTDGL
+328 RQVGTDGL

-404 ESLKQ
+404 ESLHQ
-409 NVGQGEAEI
+409 NVGREEADI
-418 KSDLRVPGESTRPP
+418 KSDLRVPGESARPQ

-463 QEPEQAEV
+463 QEPEQAGV
-471 AKDTQSVAPD
+471 TKDTQSVAPD
-481 MPLYKDGEAEKDS
+481 IPVYKDGEAESDS
-494 AGAGGPHP
+494 AEAGSPHL
-502 PGTSSAAPDPE
+502 PGTASVAPDPE
-513 SPEFPAETGASRIQS
+513 SPDFLTQPVASRTQT
-528 DPDDL
+528 DPGDL
-533 ARVSASPDRVLSLP
+533 ARASVSPDRIPSLP
-547 QEAVDLEPK
+547 QETADQEPK
-556 DQKRKSFEQA
+556 DQKRKSFEQV

-579 DRQSFRNTIESVHT
+579 DRQSFRNTIESVHA

-629 CPRII
+629 CPRIV

-646 ARTLADIKARALQV
+646 ARTLADIKARALQI

-690 TDEGGGRDSSSGD
+690 TDEGGGRGGGSSD
-703 GGEARG
+703 GGEACA
-709 HPEPRGAPSTSGEC
+709 HPEPSGTPGTPGEC

-733 PPCPLNG
+733 PPHPLNG
-740 EHTQAGV
+740 EHIQAGT

-754 EDLAPL
+754 EDLVAL
-760 RKEKSCPLQRVPDV
+760 RKEESCPRQRVPDV
-774 LTSALED
+774 LTSGLED
-781 TSPLPVAP
+781 ASQLRIAP
-789 TGDQPRQA
+789 TGDQPCQA

-803 KTPAAERA
+803 QTPAPERLV
-811 AEQPVLHLDGRTEC
+811 EQPALHLYVRTEHEP
-825 GFGTTS
+825 GTTS
-831 WEGDNEERGPTIP
+831 WESDDEDRGPSLP
-844 PENGPVQSL
+844 PDSGPVQFL
-853 AGDVV
+853 LGDVV
-858 LEEGTCQALDHG
+858 LEGGPGQALDRDDH
-870 SSPTVKDPVTV
+870 PTMKDPVNV
-881 TPSSIPKSSLAGC
+881 TPSSTTVLPLASC
-894 LQDRQFDDE
+894 PQDRRCDE
-903 SGLGDSGPPSRES
+903 ELGLGDSCPPTRES
-916 VTRQEN
+916 ATRQED
-922 LKTEALDSAGAA
+922 LTTEALVSDGAA
-934 PWVPPLLSD
+934 PWVLGLSKD
-943 KAVGRPDPDSRDD
+943 EAVGQPGPDSEC
-956 VPSVEPQV
+956 VPSVEPQAV
-964 REEWEKDA
+964 EEWEKAA
-972 PLVPALP
+972 PLISALP
-979 MRLTAED
+979 GELTARE
-986 GLDPSGQLWTVPS
+986 GLDPPNHSPLLWTVPS
-999 QGCVDSTGS
+999 QGCADDGAGS
-1008 DCKQLEVEKLRI
+1008 DLNPVEGEKLRI

-1048 SEADLGE
+1048 SEADSSE
-1055 ATVKK
+1055 ATVVK
-1060 RSLVVERDEKQ
+1060 RALAVDTNEKHS
-1071 DWRCSAS
+1071 WNHSAS
-1078 LSKVNGDLS
+1078 LSQVNGNRS
-1087 LVTRTDGM
+1087 LVTRTDSM
-1095 VVPQSW
+1095 ATPQSW
-1101 VSRVCAVPQK
+1101 VSRVCAAPQK
-1111 IPDSL
+1111 ISDSL
-1116 LLASTEYQPRPLSLG
+1116 LLASTEYQPRLMSLG

-1150 SLPLEKVLPPAH
+1150 NLPLEKVLPPAQ
-1162 GDSKPKSPR
+1162 GTGRPESPR
-1171 LPLTKEQGRGG
+1171 LPLMKEQSLGG
-1182 SLRMGCLQDPGG
+1182 SLGVRSLQDSAE
-1194 NSCRAGRS
+1194 NSCVVGKSSSRS
-1202 GPPSLRASKESL
+1202 VRASKEPL
-1214 LPESCEASTDLA
+1214 LSESRETSPGLA
-1226 TQAPGAPPKIS
+1226 RLEPSQAPGAPQKIS
-1237 KTVPSVD
+1237 KTVPGLD
-1244 SLYPVTNP
+1244 SLYAGTEL
-1252 TAASGKVEVDS
+1252 TAASGKAEVDS
-1263 KEQFSL
+1263 KEQFSPASL
-1269 FSFEDRLEAHDL
+1269 EDKEAGDV
-1281 SQGSNSHAAPGNL
+1281 SQCSNLNATPARSPGNL

-1299 PGFSSPNVISSDPN
+1299 PCFSSPNTASLDPD
-1313 QTGRALGDQNSARGQ
+1313 QTGRALGSQSSAGGQ
-1328 GKKLFGSK
+1328 GKKLFGPRN
-1336 TEAAAL
+1336 EAAAL
-1342 QCPRPVEPTPLPAG
+1342 QHPRPVEPMPLPAD
-1356 APPSFPSRKLGPS
+1356 APPGFPSQKLGPS

-1380 REDWAPKPPPISVGS
+1380 REDWAPKPPTVSVGGI
-1395 TKSEKTF
+1395 KSEKTF
-1402 GGGPLKANAENRNA
+1402 GGSPLKANAENRNA

-1421 RELVDHLQGMPFVLD
+1421 RELVDQLQGMPFVLD

-1447 KGLTQPLEPS
+1447 KGPGQPLEPS

-1499 VVQLSHKANFGASHS
+1499 VVQLSHKANFSASHS

-1519 QMFTD
+1519 QMFAD

>member
-15 EAARLNHSI
+15 EAARL
-24 MLPNGKMYCG
+24 
-34 SEHQN
+34 
-39 FTAYL
+39 
-44 QKSSFKNMSTNVLEN
+44 VLEN

-74 EAEGLKEMSGTS
+74 EAEGLKEMRSGTS

-99 RGAEGLFY
+99 RGGEGLFY

-137 EDTADVESCGSNEAS
+137 EDTADVESCESNEAS

-175 QSRPLSNPRDSY
+175 QSRPHSNPRDSY

-222 SGFSGRHADGE
+222 SG
-233 SGSPSSSSSS
+233 
-243 GSLALG
+243 
-249 SAAIR
+249 
-254 GQAEVARDPAPL
+254 Q
-266 LRGFRKPAT
+266 
-275 GPMKRNR
+275 MKRNR

-313 SHFQQQLLCLLPEVD
+313 SHFQQQLLFLLPEVD
-328 RQAGTDGL
+328 RQVGTDGL

-398 LGLTKE
+398 LGLSKE
-404 ESLKQ
+404 ESLQQ
-409 NVGQGEAEI
+409 NVGQEEVEI
-418 KSDLRVPGESTRPP
+418 KSDLRVSGESTRPQ

-481 MPLYKDGEAEKDS
+481 IPLYKDGEAKTDA
-494 AGAGGPHP
+494 AGVGGSHL
-502 PGTSSAAPDPE
+502 PGTSSAAPNPE
-513 SPEFPAETGASRIQS
+513 SSEFPVETVASRIQPNQ
-528 DPDDL
+528 DNL
-533 ARVSASPDRVLSLP
+533 ARVSTSPDRIPSLP
-547 QEAVDLEPK
+547 QETVDQEPK

-629 CPRII
+629 CPRIV

-646 ARTLADIKARALQV
+646 TRTLADIKARALQV

-690 TDEGGGRDSSSGD
+690 TDEGGGRGIGSGD
-703 GGEARG
+703 GGEACG
-709 HPEPRGAPSTSGEC
+709 HPDPRGAPGTPGEC

-740 EHTQAGV
+740 ERVRPGT
-747 AVSRARR
+747 AVYRARR
-754 EDLAPL
+754 EDLASP
-760 RKEKSCPLQRVPDV
+760 RKEKSYPRQRVPDG
-774 LTSALED
+774 LRSGLED
-781 TSPLPVAP
+781 ASRLPIAP

-797 LPPLSS
+797 LPPPPS
-803 KTPAAERA
+803 KIPAPERLVEQA
-811 AEQPVLHLDGRTEC
+811 ALHLGGRTEC
-825 GFGTTS
+825 GSGTTS
-831 WEGDNEERGPTIP
+831 WERGNEEQGPTIP
-844 PENGPVQSL
+844 LEKSPVQAL
-853 AGDVV
+853 AGDVG
-858 LEEGTCQALDHG
+858 LEEGTGQALD
-870 SSPTVKDPVTV
+870 SDSNPTVKDPVNV
-881 TPSSIPKSSLAGC
+881 TPSPIPEPSMAGS
-894 LQDRQFDDE
+894 LQDRPFDDE
-903 SGLGDSGPPSRES
+903 SGLGDSGPPARES
-916 VTRQEN
+916 ATRQEN
-922 LKTEALDSAGAA
+922 LKTEAPVSAGAA
-934 PWVPPLLSD
+934 PWMPGLSND
-943 KAVGRPDPDSRDD
+943 KAVGQPEPDSRED
-956 VPSVEPQV
+956 VPSVKPQV
-964 REEWEKDA
+964 GEEWEKAA
-972 PLVPALP
+972 PLIPASP
-979 MRLTAED
+979 GGLTAEE
-986 GLDPSGQLWTVPS
+986 GLDPPDNLASLWTVPS
-999 QGCVDSTGS
+999 PGCVASTGH
-1008 DCKQLEVEKLRI
+1008 DCRQLEGEELKI
-1020 NGDSEALS
+1020 SGGSEALS
-1028 PHGESTDTA
+1028 PHSESTDTA
-1037 SDFEGHLSEDS
+1037 SDFEGHFSEDS
-1048 SEADLGE
+1048 IEAEPSEAAVPKQSSAVE
-1055 ATVKK
+1055 QREKHIWN
-1060 RSLVVERDEKQ
+1060 RST
-1071 DWRCSAS
+1071 S

-1095 VVPQSW
+1095 VAPQSW

-1116 LLASTEYQPRPLSLG
+1116 LLASTEYQPRPVSLG
-1131 RPGSS
+1131 RLASS
-1136 VEATNPLVMQLLQG
+1136 VEATKPLVMQLLQG
-1150 SLPLEKVLPPAH
+1150 SLPLEKVLRPAH
-1162 GDSKPKSPR
+1162 SGSKPESPR
-1171 LPLTKEQGRGG
+1171 LPLTTEQSRGG
-1182 SLRMGCLQDPGG
+1182 SLRVGSWQDPGES
-1194 NSCRAGRS
+1194 SCEVGS
-1202 GPPSLRASKESL
+1202 SSPSSLRALKESL
-1214 LPESCEASTDLA
+1214 LPESREASTDLA
-1226 TQAPGAPPKIS
+1226 RLEAAQAPGAPPKIS
-1237 KTVPSVD
+1237 KHALNLD

-1252 TAASGKVEVDS
+1252 MAASGKVEEVDS
-1263 KEQFSL
+1263 KEQFSP
-1269 FSFEDRLEAHDL
+1269 FSFEDQEEAGDL
-1281 SQGSNSHAAPGNL
+1281 SQCSNSSAAPGASPGNL

-1299 PGFSSPNVISSDPN
+1299 PCFSSPNVVSSGPD
-1313 QTGRALGDQNSARGQ
+1313 QAGRALGVQNSAGGQ

-1336 TEAAAL
+1336 NEAAAL
-1342 QCPRPVEPTPLPAG
+1342 QCPRPVEPTPLPAD
-1356 APPSFPSRKLGPS
+1356 APPDFPSRKSGPS

-1380 REDWAPKPPPISVGS
+1380 REDWAPKPPPASVGS
-1395 TKSEKTF
+1395 IKSEKTF
-1402 GGGPLKANAENRNA
+1402 DGGPLKANAENRNVA
-1416 TGPGP
+1416 GPSP

-1447 KGLTQPLEPS
+1447 KGLSQPLEPS

-1487 SSPTFPKGLAGS
+1487 GSPTFAKGLAGS

>member
-15 EAARLNHSI
+15 EAARL
-24 MLPNGKMYCG
+24 
-34 SEHQN
+34 
-39 FTAYL
+39 
-44 QKSSFKNMSTNVLEN
+44 VLEN

-74 EAEGLKEMSGTS
+74 EAEGLKEMRSGTS

-99 RGAEGLFY
+99 RGGEGLFY

-175 QSRPLSNPRDSY
+175 QSRPLANPRDSC

-233 SGSPSSSSSS
+233 SGSPSSSSS

-275 GPMKRNR
+275 GQMKRNR

-313 SHFQQQLLCLLPEVD
+313 SHFQQQLLFLLPEVD
-328 RQAGTDGL
+328 RQVGTDGL

-404 ESLKQ
+404 ESLQQ
-409 NVGQGEAEI
+409 NVGQEEAEI
-418 KSDLRVPGESTRPP
+418 KSDLRVPGESTRPQ

-463 QEPEQAEV
+463 QEPEQAEI

-481 MPLYKDGEAEKDS
+481 IPLYKDGEAKTDAVGVGS
-494 AGAGGPHP
+494 PHP
-502 PGTSSAAPDPE
+502 AGTSSTAPTSE
-513 SPEFPAETGASRIQS
+513 SPKSPAETVASRMQPS
-528 DPDDL
+528 PDDL
-533 ARVSASPDRVLSLP
+533 ARVSTSPDRNPSVP
-547 QEAVDLEPK
+547 QETVDQEPK
-556 DQKRKSFEQA
+556 DQKRKSLEQA

-629 CPRII
+629 CPRIV

-690 TDEGGGRDSSSGD
+690 TDEGGGRGSSSGD
-703 GGEARG
+703 GGEACG
-709 HPEPRGAPSTSGEC
+709 HPEPRGAPSAPGVC

-733 PPCPLNG
+733 PPHPLNG
-740 EHTQAGV
+740 ELVQAGT
-747 AVSRARR
+747 AMSRARR
-754 EDLAPL
+754 EDLALL
-760 RKEKSCPLQRVPDV
+760 RKEQSCPLQRVPDV
-774 LTSALED
+774 LRSGLED
-781 TSPLPVAP
+781 ASQLPIAP
-789 TGDQPRQA
+789 TGDQPCQA

-803 KTPAAERA
+803 RTPAPEGLV
-811 AEQPVLHLDGRTEC
+811 EQPTLHLRGRTEC
-825 GFGTTS
+825 GSGATS
-831 WEGDNEERGPTIP
+831 WESDNGEQGPP
-844 PENGPVQSL
+844 VPLENSPVQAP

-858 LEEGTCQALDHG
+858 LEGGTSQALD
-870 SSPTVKDPVTV
+870 SDRNPTVKDPENV
-881 TPSSIPKSSLAGC
+881 TPCSIPESLAGC

-903 SGLGDSGPPSRES
+903 SGLSASGPPTRERAA
-916 VTRQEN
+916 RQGN
-922 LKTEALDSAGAA
+922 LKSEALFSAGAA
-934 PWVPPLLSD
+934 PRMPGLSDDGSVRQPEPTSRKGAPPL
-943 KAVGRPDPDSRDD
+943 
-956 VPSVEPQV
+956 EPQV
-964 REEWEKDA
+964 GEERDKAA
-972 PLVPALP
+972 PLVPGLP
-979 MRLTAED
+979 GALTAEE
-986 GLDPSGQLWTVPS
+986 GLDPLDDLASLWAVPS
-999 QGCVDSTGS
+999 QGCADRAGNR
-1008 DCKQLEVEKLRI
+1008 QLEVAKLRI

-1028 PHGESTDTA
+1028 PHSESTDTA
-1037 SDFEGHLSEDS
+1037 SDFEGHFSEDS
-1048 SEADLGE
+1048 SEADPGE
-1055 ATVKK
+1055 AAVQE
-1060 RSLVVERDEKQ
+1060 RSSAADQAEKHDWNGSAALPEVHRDP
-1071 DWRCSAS
+1071 
-1078 LSKVNGDLS
+1078 S
-1087 LVTRTDGM
+1087 LVTRTDSM
-1095 VVPQSW
+1095 VAPQSW
-1101 VSRVCAVPQK
+1101 VSRVCAVPPK

-1116 LLASTEYQPRPLSLG
+1116 LLASTEYQPRPVSLG
-1131 RPGSS
+1131 RPTSS

-1162 GDSKPKSPR
+1162 GSSKPESPQ
-1171 LPLTKEQGRGG
+1171 LPLTKEQSHGG
-1182 SLRMGCLQDPGG
+1182 SLGTQSLQDPGE
-1194 NSCRAGRS
+1194 NSYEVGRS
-1202 GPPSLRASKESL
+1202 SPSSSRTSKESL
-1214 LPESCEASTDLA
+1214 LPESREASTGLA
-1226 TQAPGAPPKIS
+1226 SLQVTQVPGASSEIS
-1237 KTVPSVD
+1237 KKAPSSD
-1244 SLYPVTNP
+1244 SLYPVTHP
-1252 TAASGKVEVDS
+1252 VAASGKVEVDS
-1263 KEQFSL
+1263 KEQSSS
-1269 FSFEDRLEAHDL
+1269 FSFKDQKEAGHL
-1281 SQGSNSHAAPGNL
+1281 TQSSNSSAAPGTSPGNL

-1299 PGFSSPNVISSDPN
+1299 PCFSSPNAVSLGPDPA
-1313 QTGRALGDQNSARGQ
+1313 GRALGDQNSAGGQ
-1328 GKKLFGSK
+1328 GKKLFGSQN
-1336 TEAAAL
+1336 EAAAL
-1342 QCPRPVEPTPLPAG
+1342 QCPRPVEPAPLPAD
-1356 APPSFPSRKLGPS
+1356 APPTFPSRKLAPS

-1380 REDWAPKPPPISVGS
+1380 REDWAPKPPPASFDRI
-1395 TKSEKTF
+1395 KSEKIF
-1402 GGGPLKANAENRNA
+1402 GGGPLKANAENRKA
-1416 TGPGP
+1416 MGPGP

-1447 KGLTQPLEPS
+1447 KGLSQPLEPS

>member
-15 EAARLNHSI
+15 EAARL
-24 MLPNGKMYCG
+24 
-34 SEHQN
+34 
-39 FTAYL
+39 
-44 QKSSFKNMSTNVLEN
+44 VLEN

-74 EAEGLKEMSGTS
+74 ETEGLKEMSGTS

-99 RGAEGLFY
+99 RGGEGLFY

-123 QWSRSP
+123 QWSRNT
-129 AAVEGEEP
+129 AAMEGEEP
-137 EDTADVESCGSNEAS
+137 EDSADVESCGSNEAS

-175 QSRPLSNPRDSY
+175 QNRPLSSPRDNY

-215 GAHVESA
+215 GAHMESA
-222 SGFSGRHADGE
+222 AGFSGRHADGE
-233 SGSPSSSSSS
+233 SGSPSSSSS

-254 GQAEVARDPAPL
+254 GQAEVTRDPAPL
-266 LRGFRKPAT
+266 LKGFRKPAT
-275 GPMKRNR
+275 GQMKRNR

-313 SHFQQQLLCLLPEVD
+313 SHFQQQLLFLLPEVD
-328 RQAGTDGL
+328 RQVGTDGL

-393 YYGQK
+393 YYGQR

-404 ESLKQ
+404 ESLQQ
-409 NVGQGEAEI
+409 NVSQEVTEVMSG
-418 KSDLRVPGESTRPP
+418 LHVPGESAQPQH
-432 RGPAT
+432 GPAA

-452 RTRARRNLYKK
+452 QTRGRRSLCKK
-463 QEPEQAEV
+463 QEPEQAGV
-471 AKDTQSVAPD
+471 AKEANSVAPD
-481 MPLYKDGEAEKDS
+481 ILLSEDGEAKTGS
-494 AGAGGPHP
+494 ARVSSP
-502 PGTSSAAPDPE
+502 PLPSVSSAASGQGVPE
-513 SPEFPAETGASRIQS
+513 CPGELVASHIQTEA
-528 DPDDL
+528 DNL
-533 ARVSASPDRVLSLP
+533 AHASASPDRIPCLS
-547 QEAVDLEPK
+547 QDTVDQEPK

-646 ARTLADIKARALQV
+646 ARTLADIKARALQA
-660 RGARGHHCHREAAT
+660 RGTRGHHCHRETAT

-683 GGGGGGA
+683 GGGGSGA
-690 TDEGGGRDSSSGD
+690 TDEGGGRGGSSSD
-703 GGEARG
+703 GGEACG
-709 HPEPRGAPSTSGEC
+709 HSEPRGASSTPREC
-723 ASDLQRTQLL
+723 TSDLQRTQLL
-733 PPCPLNG
+733 PPCPLNE
-740 EHTQAGV
+740 EHTQAGT
-747 AVSRARR
+747 AMSRAKR
-754 EDLAPL
+754 EELASH
-760 RKEKSCPLQRVPDV
+760 RKEENCPLQRVPGI
-774 LTSALED
+774 LTSGLDDA
-781 TSPLPVAP
+781 SQPPIAP
-789 TGDQPRQA
+789 TGDQPCQA
-797 LPPLSS
+797 LPLLSS
-803 KTPAAERA
+803 QTPVAEKL
-811 AEQPVLHLDGRTEC
+811 AEQPELYQDTRTQCES
-825 GFGTTS
+825 GTTS
-831 WEGDNEERGPTIP
+831 WEVGNEEQGATVPL
-844 PENGPVQSL
+844 ENGPVQSL
-853 AGDVV
+853 LLDTLAK
-858 LEEGTCQALDHG
+858 GTDQTLN
-870 SSPTVKDPVTV
+870 SNPTMKDPINV
-881 TPSSIPKSSLAGC
+881 TPSSTPELSLTAF
-894 LQDRQFDDE
+894 LQDRPFDDKL
-903 SGLGDSGPPSRES
+903 GLGDSGLPMRES
-916 VTRQEN
+916 YSRQES
-922 LKTEALDSAGAA
+922 LRTEALSSNNAA
-934 PWVPPLLSD
+934 LWTPILLNDRVVNQSE
-943 KAVGRPDPDSRDD
+943 PESRENF
-956 VPSVEPQV
+956 PSVEPQV
-964 REEWEKDA
+964 GEEWEKAA
-972 PLVPALP
+972 PLIAL
-979 MRLTAED
+979 LSGSLAAEEGVAPPD
-986 GLDPSGQLWTVPS
+986 KCTSLWTLPP
-999 QGCVDSTGS
+999 QGGIGDRDTEDKQVDI
-1008 DCKQLEVEKLRI
+1008 EKLKI
-1020 NGDSEALS
+1020 NEDSEALS
-1028 PHGESTDTA
+1028 PHSESTDTV
-1037 SDFEGHLSEDS
+1037 SDFEGHLTEDS
-1048 SEADLGE
+1048 SEPAASE
-1055 ATVKK
+1055 ATMKK
-1060 RSLVVERDEKQ
+1060 ESLMEKDTKH
-1071 DWRCSAS
+1071 DWNQSAS
-1078 LSKVNGDLS
+1078 LSKVHSDLS
-1087 LVTRTDGM
+1087 LVTRTEG
-1095 VVPQSW
+1095 VVTSQSW

-1116 LLASTEYQPRPLSLG
+1116 LLASSEYQPRPMWLA
-1131 RPGSS
+1131 RPVSA
-1136 VEATNPLVMQLLQG
+1136 VEANNPLVMQLLQG
-1150 SLPLEKVLPPAH
+1150 NLPLEKVLPPAH
-1162 GDSKPKSPR
+1162 GGSKPESPQ
-1171 LPLTKEQGRGG
+1171 LPLTKGQSHGGPLGIGSLHNPGENSHTIGKISPG
-1182 SLRMGCLQDPGG
+1182 SLRVLKGPLQ
-1194 NSCRAGRS
+1194 S
-1202 GPPSLRASKESL
+1202 
-1214 LPESCEASTDLA
+1214 ESCEANSLGRVEA
-1226 TQAPGAPPKIS
+1226 TQTPGAPQIS
-1237 KTVPSVD
+1237 KLVPSLD
-1244 SLYPVTNP
+1244 SPQPVTNLM
-1252 TAASGKVEVDS
+1252 TCSGKLEEVDS
-1263 KEQFSL
+1263 KEQLSSFN
-1269 FSFEDRLEAHDL
+1269 FEDKGVQDASRC
-1281 SQGSNSHAAPGNL
+1281 SNSHAASSPGDL

-1299 PGFSSPNVISSDPN
+1299 PCFSSPNVISFGPK
-1313 QTGRALGDQNSARGQ
+1313 QPVGALSNVGGQ
-1328 GKKLFGSK
+1328 GKKLFGPRNM
-1336 TEAAAL
+1336 AATI
-1342 QCPRPVEPTPLPAG
+1342 QCPRPADSTPLPADV
-1356 APPSFPSRKLGPS
+1356 PPVFPSRKLGPS
-1369 KNSVSGGVQTA
+1369 KNSLSDGVQTA
-1380 REDWAPKPPPISVGS
+1380 KEDWVPKPPPASVSIKNEKTSVGA
-1395 TKSEKTF
+1395 
-1402 GGGPLKANAENRNA
+1402 PLKADAENRKA
-1416 TGPGP
+1416 AGHSPL
-1421 RELVDHLQGMPFVLD
+1421 ELVGHLQGMPFVMD

-1447 KGLTQPLEPS
+1447 KGLSQPLEPS

-1487 SSPTFPKGLAGS
+1487 SSPTFPKSLAGS

-1514 ASLSL
+1514 TSLSL

>member
-15 EAARLNHSI
+15 EAARL
-24 MLPNGKMYCG
+24 
-34 SEHQN
+34 
-39 FTAYL
+39 
-44 QKSSFKNMSTNVLEN
+44 VLEN

-99 RGAEGLFY
+99 RGGEGLFY

-163 ETSSNASCSTES
+163 ETSSNASCSAES
-175 QSRPLSNPRDSY
+175 QTRPLSSPRDSH

-233 SGSPSSSSSS
+233 SGSPSSSSS

-249 SAAIR
+249 SAATR

-275 GPMKRNR
+275 GQMKRNR

-313 SHFQQQLLCLLPEVD
+313 AHFQQQLLFLLPEVD
-328 RQAGTDGL
+328 RQVGTDGL

-404 ESLKQ
+404 ESLHQ
-409 NVGQGEAEI
+409 NVGREEADI
-418 KSDLRVPGESTRPP
+418 KSDLRVPGESARPQ

-463 QEPEQAEV
+463 QEPEQAGV
-471 AKDTQSVAPD
+471 TKDTQSVAPD
-481 MPLYKDGEAEKDS
+481 IPVYKDGEAESDS
-494 AGAGGPHP
+494 AEAGSPHL
-502 PGTSSAAPDPE
+502 PGTASVAPDPE
-513 SPEFPAETGASRIQS
+513 SPNFLTQPVASRTQT
-528 DPDDL
+528 DPGDL
-533 ARVSASPDRVLSLP
+533 ARASVSPDRIPSLP
-547 QEAVDLEPK
+547 QETADQEPK
-556 DQKRKSFEQA
+556 DQKRKSFEQV

-579 DRQSFRNTIESVHT
+579 DRQSFRNTIESVHA

-629 CPRII
+629 CPRIV

-646 ARTLADIKARALQV
+646 ARTLADIKARALQI

-690 TDEGGGRDSSSGD
+690 TDEGGGRGSGSSD
-703 GGEARG
+703 GGEACA
-709 HPEPRGAPSTSGEC
+709 HPEPSGTPGTPGEC

-733 PPCPLNG
+733 PPHPLNG
-740 EHTQAGV
+740 EHIQAGT
-747 AVSRARR
+747 AVSKARR
-754 EDLAPL
+754 EDLVAL
-760 RKEKSCPLQRVPDV
+760 RKEESCPRQRVPDV
-774 LTSALED
+774 LTSGLED
-781 TSPLPVAP
+781 ASQLRIAP
-789 TGDQPRQA
+789 TGDQPCQA

-803 KTPAAERA
+803 QTPAPERLV
-811 AEQPVLHLDGRTEC
+811 EQPALHLYVRTEHEP
-825 GFGTTS
+825 GTTS
-831 WEGDNEERGPTIP
+831 WESDDEDRGPSLP
-844 PENGPVQSL
+844 PDSGPVQSL
-853 AGDVV
+853 LGDVV
-858 LEEGTCQALDHG
+858 LEGGPGQALDRDDH
-870 SSPTVKDPVTV
+870 PIMKDPVNV
-881 TPSSIPKSSLAGC
+881 TPSSTTVLPLAGC
-894 LQDRQFDDE
+894 PQDRRCDE
-903 SGLGDSGPPSRES
+903 ELGLGDSCPPTRES
-916 VTRQEN
+916 ATRQED
-922 LKTEALDSAGAA
+922 LTTEALVSDGAA
-934 PWVPPLLSD
+934 PWVLGLSKD
-943 KAVGRPDPDSRDD
+943 EAVGQPGPDSEC
-956 VPSVEPQV
+956 VPSVEPQAV
-964 REEWEKDA
+964 EEWEKAA
-972 PLVPALP
+972 PLISVLP
-979 MRLTAED
+979 GELTARE
-986 GLDPSGQLWTVPS
+986 GLDPPNHSPLLWTVPS
-999 QGCVDSTGS
+999 QGCADDGAGS
-1008 DCKQLEVEKLRI
+1008 DRNPVESEKLRI

-1048 SEADLGE
+1048 SEADSSE
-1055 ATVKK
+1055 ATVVK
-1060 RSLVVERDEKQ
+1060 RALAVDTDEKHS
-1071 DWRCSAS
+1071 WNHSAS
-1078 LSKVNGDLS
+1078 LSQVNGNRS
-1087 LVTRTDGM
+1087 LVTRTDSM
-1095 VVPQSW
+1095 ATPQSW
-1101 VSRVCAVPQK
+1101 VSRVCAAPQK

-1116 LLASTEYQPRPLSLG
+1116 LLASTEYQPRLMSLG

-1150 SLPLEKVLPPAH
+1150 NLPLEKVLPPAQ
-1162 GDSKPKSPR
+1162 GTGRPESPL
-1171 LPLTKEQGRGG
+1171 LPLMKEQSLGG
-1182 SLRMGCLQDPGG
+1182 SLGMRSLQDSAE
-1194 NSCRAGRS
+1194 NSCVVGKSSSRS
-1202 GPPSLRASKESL
+1202 VRASKEPL
-1214 LPESCEASTDLA
+1214 LSESRETSPGLA
-1226 TQAPGAPPKIS
+1226 RLEPSQAPGAPQKIS
-1237 KTVPSVD
+1237 KTVPGLD
-1244 SLYPVTNP
+1244 SLYAGTEL
-1252 TAASGKVEVDS
+1252 TAASGKAEVDS
-1263 KEQFSL
+1263 KEQFSPASL
-1269 FSFEDRLEAHDL
+1269 EDKEAGDV
-1281 SQGSNSHAAPGNL
+1281 SQCSNLNATPARSPGNL

-1299 PGFSSPNVISSDPN
+1299 PCFSSPNTTSLDPD
-1313 QTGRALGDQNSARGQ
+1313 QTSRALGSQSSAGGQ
-1328 GKKLFGSK
+1328 GKKLFGPRN
-1336 TEAAAL
+1336 EAAAL
-1342 QCPRPVEPTPLPAG
+1342 QHPRPVEPMPLPAD
-1356 APPSFPSRKLGPS
+1356 APPGFPSRKSGPS

-1380 REDWAPKPPPISVGS
+1380 REDWAPKPPTISVGGI
-1395 TKSEKTF
+1395 KSEKTF
-1402 GGGPLKANAENRNA
+1402 GGSPLKANAENRNA

-1421 RELVDHLQGMPFVLD
+1421 RELVDQLQGMPFVLD

-1447 KGLTQPLEPS
+1447 KGPGQPLEPS

-1499 VVQLSHKANFGASHS
+1499 VVQLSHKANFSASHS

-1519 QMFTD
+1519 QMFAD

>member
-15 EAARLNHSI
+15 EAARL
-24 MLPNGKMYCG
+24 
-34 SEHQN
+34 
-39 FTAYL
+39 
-44 QKSSFKNMSTNVLEN
+44 VLEN

-74 EAEGLKEMSGTS
+74 EAEGLKEMRSGTS

-99 RGAEGLFY
+99 RGGEGLFY

-175 QSRPLSNPRDSY
+175 QSRPHSNPRDSY

-222 SGFSGRHADGE
+222 SG
-233 SGSPSSSSSS
+233 
-243 GSLALG
+243 
-249 SAAIR
+249 
-254 GQAEVARDPAPL
+254 Q
-266 LRGFRKPAT
+266 
-275 GPMKRNR
+275 MKRNR

-313 SHFQQQLLCLLPEVD
+313 SHFQQQLLFLLPEVD
-328 RQAGTDGL
+328 RQVGTDGL

-398 LGLTKE
+398 LGLSKE
-404 ESLKQ
+404 ESLQQ
-409 NVGQGEAEI
+409 NVGQEEVEI
-418 KSDLRVPGESTRPP
+418 KSDLRVSGESTRPQ

-481 MPLYKDGEAEKDS
+481 IPLYKDGEAKTDA
-494 AGAGGPHP
+494 AGVGGPHL
-502 PGTSSAAPDPE
+502 PGTSSAASNPE
-513 SPEFPAETGASRIQS
+513 SSEFPVETVASRIQPN
-528 DPDDL
+528 PDDL
-533 ARVSASPDRVLSLP
+533 ARVSTSPDRIPSLP
-547 QEAVDLEPK
+547 QETVDQEPK

-629 CPRII
+629 CPRIV

-646 ARTLADIKARALQV
+646 TRTLADIKARALQV

-690 TDEGGGRDSSSGD
+690 TDEGGGRGIGSGD
-703 GGEARG
+703 GGEACG
-709 HPEPRGAPSTSGEC
+709 HPEPRGAPGTPGEC

-740 EHTQAGV
+740 EHVHPGS
-747 AVSRARR
+747 AVSRAKR
-754 EDLAPL
+754 EDLASP
-760 RKEKSCPLQRVPDV
+760 RKEKSYPRQRVPDG
-774 LTSALED
+774 LRSGLED
-781 TSPLPVAP
+781 ASRLPIAP

-797 LPPLSS
+797 LLPLPS
-803 KTPAAERA
+803 KTPAPERLV
-811 AEQPVLHLDGRTEC
+811 EQPALHLGGRTEC
-825 GFGTTS
+825 GSGTTS
-831 WEGDNEERGPTIP
+831 WERGNEERGPTIP
-844 PENGPVQSL
+844 LESSPVQAL
-853 AGDVV
+853 AGDVG
-858 LEEGTCQALDHG
+858 LEEGTGQALD
-870 SSPTVKDPVTV
+870 SDSNPTVKDPVNV
-881 TPSSIPKSSLAGC
+881 TPSPIPEPSLAGS
-894 LQDRQFDDE
+894 LQDRPFDDE
-903 SGLGDSGPPSRES
+903 SGLGGSGPPTRES
-916 VTRQEN
+916 ATRQEN
-922 LKTEALDSAGAA
+922 LKTEAPVSAGAA
-934 PWVPPLLSD
+934 PWMPGLSND
-943 KAVGRPDPDSRDD
+943 KAVGQPEPDSRED

-964 REEWEKDA
+964 GEEWEKAA
-972 PLVPALP
+972 PLIPASP
-979 MRLTAED
+979 GGLTAEE
-986 GLDPSGQLWTVPS
+986 GLDPPDSSASLWTVPS
-999 QGCVDSTGS
+999 PGCVASTGH
-1008 DCKQLEVEKLRI
+1008 DRRQLEGGKLKI
-1020 NGDSEALS
+1020 SGDSEVLS
-1028 PHGESTDTA
+1028 PHSESTDTA
-1037 SDFEGHLSEDS
+1037 SDFEGHFSEDS
-1048 SEADLGE
+1048 IEAEPSEA
-1055 ATVKK
+1055 AVPK
-1060 RSLVVERDEKQ
+1060 RSSAVEQGEKHA
-1071 DWRCSAS
+1071 WNRSTS

-1095 VVPQSW
+1095 VAPQSW

-1116 LLASTEYQPRPLSLG
+1116 LLASTEYQPRPVSLG
-1131 RPGSS
+1131 RLASS

-1150 SLPLEKVLPPAH
+1150 SLPLEKVLRPAR
-1162 GDSKPKSPR
+1162 GGSKPESPR
-1171 LPLTKEQGRGG
+1171 LPLTTEPSHDG
-1182 SLRMGCLQDPGG
+1182 SLHVGSLQDPAES
-1194 NSCRAGRS
+1194 SCEVGS
-1202 GPPSLRASKESL
+1202 SSPSSLRASKESL
-1214 LPESCEASTDLA
+1214 LPESREASTGLA
-1226 TQAPGAPPKIS
+1226 RLEAAQAPGAPPKIS
-1237 KTVPSVD
+1237 KHALSLG

-1252 TAASGKVEVDS
+1252 VAASGKVEVDS
-1263 KEQFSL
+1263 KEQFSP
-1269 FSFEDRLEAHDL
+1269 FSFEDQKEVGDL
-1281 SQGSNSHAAPGNL
+1281 SQCSNSSAAPGTSPGNL

-1299 PGFSSPNVISSDPN
+1299 PCFSSPVVVSSGPD
-1313 QTGRALGDQNSARGQ
+1313 QAGRALGDQNSAGGQ

-1336 TEAAAL
+1336 NEAAAL
-1342 QCPRPVEPTPLPAG
+1342 QCPRPVEPTPLPAD
-1356 APPSFPSRKLGPS
+1356 APPDFPSRKLGPS

-1380 REDWAPKPPPISVGS
+1380 REDWAPKPPPASVGS
-1395 TKSEKTF
+1395 IKSEKTF
-1402 GGGPLKANAENRNA
+1402 GGGPPKANAENRNVA
-1416 TGPGP
+1416 GPGP
-1421 RELVDHLQGMPFVLD
+1421 RELVDHLQGIPFVLD

-1447 KGLTQPLEPS
+1447 KGLSQPLEPS

-1487 SSPTFPKGLAGS
+1487 GSPTFAKGLAGS

>member
-1 MKDKQKRKKERTWA
+1 MKDKQKKKKERTWA
-15 EAARLNHSI
+15 EAARL
-24 MLPNGKMYCG
+24 
-34 SEHQN
+34 
-39 FTAYL
+39 
-44 QKSSFKNMSTNVLEN
+44 VLEN

-74 EAEGLKEMSGTS
+74 EAEGLKEMSSGTS

-99 RGAEGLFY
+99 RGGEGLFY

-123 QWSRSP
+123 QWSRHP
-129 AAVEGEEP
+129 ATVEGEEP

-222 SGFSGRHADGE
+222 SG
-233 SGSPSSSSSS
+233 
-243 GSLALG
+243 
-249 SAAIR
+249 
-254 GQAEVARDPAPL
+254 Q
-266 LRGFRKPAT
+266 
-275 GPMKRNR
+275 MKRNR

-313 SHFQQQLLCLLPEVD
+313 SHFQQQLLFLLPEVD
-328 RQAGTDGL
+328 RQVGTDGL

-404 ESLKQ
+404 ESLQQ
-409 NVGQGEAEI
+409 NVGQEEAKI
-418 KSDLRVPGESTRPP
+418 KSGLCVPGESVRSQ

-437 RQRDGHFKKRSRPDL
+437 RQRDGHFKKRSRPEL

-463 QEPEQAEV
+463 QEPEQAGV
-471 AKDTQSVAPD
+471 AKDAKSVASD
-481 MPLYKDGEAEKDS
+481 VPLYKDGEAKTDP
-494 AGAGGPHP
+494 AGLSSPHL

-513 SPEFPAETGASRIQS
+513 GPEFPVESVASRIQTE
-528 DPDDL
+528 PDNL
-533 ARVSASPDRVLSLP
+533 ARASASPDRIPSLP
-547 QEAVDLEPK
+547 RETVDQEPK

-634 PITESS
+634 PTTESS

-660 RGARGHHCHREAAT
+660 RGARGHDCHREAAT

-683 GGGGGGA
+683 GGGGSGA
-690 TDEGGGRDSSSGD
+690 IDEGGGRGGSSGD
-703 GGEARG
+703 GGEACG
-709 HPEPRGAPSTSGEC
+709 HLEPRGGPSTPGKC
-723 ASDLQRTQLL
+723 TSDLQRTQLL
-733 PPCPLNG
+733 PPYPLNG
-740 EHTQAGV
+740 EHTQAGT
-747 AVSRARR
+747 AMSRARR
-754 EDLAPL
+754 EDLASL
-760 RKEKSCPLQRVPDV
+760 RKEENCLLQRASVGLRDG
-774 LTSALED
+774 LGDASQ
-781 TSPLPVAP
+781 LPIAP
-789 TGDQPRQA
+789 TGDQPCQA

-803 KTPAAERA
+803 QTSVAERLV
-811 AEQPVLHLDGRTEC
+811 EQPQLHPDVRTEC
-825 GFGTTS
+825 ESGTTS
-831 WEGDNEERGPTIP
+831 WESDDEERGPTTP
-844 PENGPVQSL
+844 TDNGPIPSL
-853 AGDVV
+853 VGDDT
-858 LEEGTCQALDHG
+858 LEKGTGQTLDSH
-870 SSPTVKDPVTV
+870 PTMKDPVNV
-881 TPSSIPKSSLAGC
+881 TPSSTPESSSTDC
-894 LQDRQFDDE
+894 LQNRPFDDKL
-903 SGLGDSGPPSRES
+903 GLGDSCLPMRES
-916 VTRQEN
+916 DTRQEN
-922 LKTEALDSAGAA
+922 LKTKALVSNSSVHWMPIPSNDDVVKQ
-934 PWVPPLLSD
+934 PEPE
-943 KAVGRPDPDSRDD
+943 SRGH

-964 REEWEKDA
+964 GEEWEKA
-972 PLVPALP
+972 PPTLPALP
-979 MRLTAED
+979 GDLTADE
-986 GLDPSGQLWTVPS
+986 GLDPTDDSLTSLWTVPS
-999 QGCVDSTGS
+999 RGGNDSTGS
-1008 DCKQLEVEKLRI
+1008 YCQQIDAEKLKI

-1028 PHGESTDTA
+1028 PHSESTDTA
-1037 SDFEGHLSEDS
+1037 SDFEGHLTEDS
-1048 SEADLGE
+1048 SEADSSE
-1055 ATVKK
+1055 AAVTKGSSVNK
-1060 RSLVVERDEKQ
+1060 DEKPSWNQ
-1071 DWRCSAS
+1071 SAS
-1078 LSKVNGDLS
+1078 LSKVNGDLR

-1095 VVPQSW
+1095 VAPQSW
-1101 VSRVCAVPQK
+1101 VSRVCAVRQK

-1116 LLASTEYQPRPLSLG
+1116 LLANTEYQPRAMCLS

-1150 SLPLEKVLPPAH
+1150 NLPLEKVLPPAH
-1162 GDSKPKSPR
+1162 DDSTPEA
-1171 LPLTKEQGRGG
+1171 LQVPLTNEQSHGSLCLGSLHGLEENSGMVGG
-1182 SLRMGCLQDPGG
+1182 SSPI
-1194 NSCRAGRS
+1194 
-1202 GPPSLRASKESL
+1202 SLRALKEPL
-1214 LPESCEASTDLA
+1214 LPDSYETGPGLA
-1226 TQAPGAPPKIS
+1226 RIEVTQAPGEPQKNS
-1237 KTVPSVD
+1237 KTVPSFD
-1244 SLYPVTNP
+1244 SLHPVTNP
-1252 TAASGKVEVDS
+1252 ITSSRKLEEMDS
-1263 KEQFSL
+1263 KEQFSS
-1269 FSFEDRLEAHDL
+1269 FSCEDQKEVCAV
-1281 SQGSNSHAAPGNL
+1281 SQDSNSNAAPGKSPGDL
-1294 TTSRA
+1294 TTSRT
-1299 PGFSSPNVISSDPN
+1299 PRFSSPNVISFGPE
-1313 QTGRALGDQNSARGQ
+1313 QTGRALGDQSNVTGQ
-1328 GKKLFGSK
+1328 GKKLFGSGNV
-1336 TEAAAL
+1336 AATL
-1342 QCPRPVEPTPLPAG
+1342 QRPRPADPMPLPAEI
-1356 APPSFPSRKLGPS
+1356 PPVFPSGKLGPS
-1369 KNSVSGGVQTA
+1369 TNSMSGGVQTP
-1380 REDWAPKPPPISVGS
+1380 REDWAPKPHASVGS
-1395 TKSEKTF
+1395 VKNEKTF
-1402 GGGPLKANAENRNA
+1402 VGGSLKANAENRKA
-1416 TGPGP
+1416 TGHSPL
-1421 RELVDHLQGMPFVLD
+1421 ELVGHLQGMPFVMD

-1441 LPREPG
+1441 LPQEPG
-1447 KGLTQPLEPS
+1447 KGLSEPLEPPS
-1457 SIPSQLNIKQA
+1457 LPSQLSIKQA

-1499 VVQLSHKANFGASHS
+1499 VVQLSHKAKFGASHS

>member
-15 EAARLNHSI
+15 EAARL
-24 MLPNGKMYCG
+24 
-34 SEHQN
+34 
-39 FTAYL
+39 
-44 QKSSFKNMSTNVLEN
+44 VLEN

-99 RGAEGLFY
+99 RGGEGLFY

-175 QSRPLSNPRDSY
+175 QSRPHSNPRDSY

-222 SGFSGRHADGE
+222 SG
-233 SGSPSSSSSS
+233 
-243 GSLALG
+243 
-249 SAAIR
+249 
-254 GQAEVARDPAPL
+254 Q
-266 LRGFRKPAT
+266 
-275 GPMKRNR
+275 MKRNR

-313 SHFQQQLLCLLPEVD
+313 SHFQQQLLFLLPEVD
-328 RQAGTDGL
+328 RQVGTDGL

-398 LGLTKE
+398 LGLSKE
-404 ESLKQ
+404 ESLQQ
-409 NVGQGEAEI
+409 NVGQEEFEI
-418 KSDLRVPGESTRPP
+418 KSDLRVSGESTRPQ

-481 MPLYKDGEAEKDS
+481 IPLYKDGEAKTDA
-494 AGAGGPHP
+494 AGVGGPHL
-502 PGTSSAAPDPE
+502 PGTSSAAPNPE
-513 SPEFPAETGASRIQS
+513 SSEFPVETVASRIQPN
-528 DPDDL
+528 PDDL
-533 ARVSASPDRVLSLP
+533 ARVSTSPDRIPSLP
-547 QEAVDLEPK
+547 QETVDQEPK

-629 CPRII
+629 CPRIV

-646 ARTLADIKARALQV
+646 TRTLADIKARALQV

-683 GGGGGGA
+683 GGGGGRA
-690 TDEGGGRDSSSGD
+690 TDEGGGRGIGSGD
-703 GGEARG
+703 GGEACG
-709 HPEPRGAPSTSGEC
+709 HPEPTGAPGTPGEC

-740 EHTQAGV
+740 EHVHPGS

-754 EDLAPL
+754 EDLASP
-760 RKEKSCPLQRVPDV
+760 RKEKSYPRQRVPDG
-774 LTSALED
+774 LRSGLED
-781 TSPLPVAP
+781 ASRLPIAP
-789 TGDQPRQA
+789 TGDQPHQA
-797 LPPLSS
+797 LLPLPS
-803 KTPAAERA
+803 KTPAPERLV
-811 AEQPVLHLDGRTEC
+811 EQPALHLGGRTEC
-825 GFGTTS
+825 GSGTTS
-831 WEGDNEERGPTIP
+831 WERGNEERGPTIP
-844 PENGPVQSL
+844 LESSPVQAL
-853 AGDVV
+853 AGDVG
-858 LEEGTCQALDHG
+858 LEEGTGQALD
-870 SSPTVKDPVTV
+870 SDSNPTVKDPVNV
-881 TPSSIPKSSLAGC
+881 TPSPIPEPSLAGS
-894 LQDRQFDDE
+894 LQDRPFDDE
-903 SGLGDSGPPSRES
+903 SGLGGSGPPTRES
-916 VTRQEN
+916 ATRQEN
-922 LKTEALDSAGAA
+922 LKTEAPVSAGAA
-934 PWVPPLLSD
+934 PWMPGLSND
-943 KAVGRPDPDSRDD
+943 KAVGQPEPDSRED

-964 REEWEKDA
+964 GEKWEKAA
-972 PLVPALP
+972 PLIPASP
-979 MRLTAED
+979 GGLTAEE
-986 GLDPSGQLWTVPS
+986 GLDPPDSSASLWTVPS
-999 QGCVDSTGS
+999 PGCVASTGH
-1008 DCKQLEVEKLRI
+1008 DRRQLEGGKLKI
-1020 NGDSEALS
+1020 SGDSEVLS
-1028 PHGESTDTA
+1028 PHSESTDTA
-1037 SDFEGHLSEDS
+1037 SDFEGHFSEDS
-1048 SEADLGE
+1048 IEAEPSEA
-1055 ATVKK
+1055 AVPK
-1060 RSLVVERDEKQ
+1060 RSSAVEQGEKHA
-1071 DWRCSAS
+1071 WNRSTS

-1095 VVPQSW
+1095 VAPQSW

-1116 LLASTEYQPRPLSLG
+1116 LLASTEYQPRPVSLG
-1131 RPGSS
+1131 RLASS

-1150 SLPLEKVLPPAH
+1150 SLPLEKVLRPAR
-1162 GDSKPKSPR
+1162 GGSKPESPR
-1171 LPLTKEQGRGG
+1171 LPLTTEPSHDG
-1182 SLRMGCLQDPGG
+1182 SLHVGSLQDPAES
-1194 NSCRAGRS
+1194 SCEVGS
-1202 GPPSLRASKESL
+1202 SSPSSLRASKESL
-1214 LPESCEASTDLA
+1214 LPESREASTGLA
-1226 TQAPGAPPKIS
+1226 RLEAAQAPGAPPKIS
-1237 KTVPSVD
+1237 KHALSLG

-1252 TAASGKVEVDS
+1252 MAASGKVEVDS
-1263 KEQFSL
+1263 KEQFSP
-1269 FSFEDRLEAHDL
+1269 FSFEDQKEVGDL
-1281 SQGSNSHAAPGNL
+1281 SQCSNSSAAPGTSPGNL

-1299 PGFSSPNVISSDPN
+1299 PCFSSPVVVSSGPD
-1313 QTGRALGDQNSARGQ
+1313 QAGRALGDQNSAGGQ

-1336 TEAAAL
+1336 NEAAAL
-1342 QCPRPVEPTPLPAG
+1342 QCPRPVEPTPLPAD
-1356 APPSFPSRKLGPS
+1356 APPDFPSRKLGPS

-1380 REDWAPKPPPISVGS
+1380 REDWAPKPPPASVGS
-1395 TKSEKTF
+1395 IKSEKTF
-1402 GGGPLKANAENRNA
+1402 GGGPPKANAENRNVA
-1416 TGPGP
+1416 GPGP
-1421 RELVDHLQGMPFVLD
+1421 RELVDHLQGIPFVLD

-1447 KGLTQPLEPS
+1447 KGLSQPLEPS

-1487 SSPTFPKGLAGS
+1487 GSPTFAKGLAGS

>member
-1 MKDKQKRKKERTWA
+1 
-15 EAARLNHSI
+15 
-24 MLPNGKMYCG
+24 
-34 SEHQN
+34 
-39 FTAYL
+39 
-44 QKSSFKNMSTNVLEN
+44 
-59 YSDAPMTPKQILQVI
+59 MTPKQILQVI
-74 EAEGLKEMSGTS
+74 EAEGLKEMRSGTS

-99 RGAEGLFY
+99 RGGEGLFY

-163 ETSSNASCSTES
+163 ETSSNASCSAES
-175 QSRPLSNPRDSY
+175 QTRPLSSPRDSH

-233 SGSPSSSSSS
+233 SGSPSSSSS

-249 SAAIR
+249 SAATR

-275 GPMKRNR
+275 GQMKRNR

-313 SHFQQQLLCLLPEVD
+313 AHFQQQLLFLLPEVD
-328 RQAGTDGL
+328 RQVGTDGL

-404 ESLKQ
+404 ESLHQ
-409 NVGQGEAEI
+409 NVGREEADI
-418 KSDLRVPGESTRPP
+418 KSDLRVPGESARPQ

-463 QEPEQAEV
+463 QEPEQAGV
-471 AKDTQSVAPD
+471 TKDTQSVAPD
-481 MPLYKDGEAEKDS
+481 IPVYKDGEAESDS
-494 AGAGGPHP
+494 AEAGSPHL
-502 PGTSSAAPDPE
+502 PGTASVAPDPE
-513 SPEFPAETGASRIQS
+513 SPDFLTQPVASRTQT
-528 DPDDL
+528 DPGDL
-533 ARVSASPDRVLSLP
+533 ARASVSPDRIPSLP
-547 QEAVDLEPK
+547 QETADQEPK
-556 DQKRKSFEQA
+556 DQKRKSFEQV

-579 DRQSFRNTIESVHT
+579 DRQSFRNTIESVHA

-629 CPRII
+629 CPRIV

-646 ARTLADIKARALQV
+646 ARTLADIKARALQI

-690 TDEGGGRDSSSGD
+690 TDEGGGRGGGSSD
-703 GGEARG
+703 GGEACA
-709 HPEPRGAPSTSGEC
+709 HPEPSGTPGTPGEC

-733 PPCPLNG
+733 PPHPLNG
-740 EHTQAGV
+740 EHIQAGT

-754 EDLAPL
+754 EDLVAL
-760 RKEKSCPLQRVPDV
+760 RKEESCPRQRVPDV
-774 LTSALED
+774 LTSGLED
-781 TSPLPVAP
+781 ASQLRIAP
-789 TGDQPRQA
+789 TGDQPCQA

-803 KTPAAERA
+803 QTPAPERLV
-811 AEQPVLHLDGRTEC
+811 EQPALHLYVRTEHEP
-825 GFGTTS
+825 GTTS
-831 WEGDNEERGPTIP
+831 WESDDEDRGPSLP
-844 PENGPVQSL
+844 PDSGPVQFL
-853 AGDVV
+853 LGDVV
-858 LEEGTCQALDHG
+858 LEGGPGQALDRDDH
-870 SSPTVKDPVTV
+870 PTMKDPVNV
-881 TPSSIPKSSLAGC
+881 TPSSTTVLPLASC
-894 LQDRQFDDE
+894 PQDRRCDE
-903 SGLGDSGPPSRES
+903 ELGLGDSCPPTRES
-916 VTRQEN
+916 ATRQED
-922 LKTEALDSAGAA
+922 LTTEALVSDGAA
-934 PWVPPLLSD
+934 PWVLGLSKD
-943 KAVGRPDPDSRDD
+943 EAVGQPGPDSEC
-956 VPSVEPQV
+956 VPSVEPQAV
-964 REEWEKDA
+964 EEWEKAA
-972 PLVPALP
+972 PLISALP
-979 MRLTAED
+979 GELTARE
-986 GLDPSGQLWTVPS
+986 GLDPPNHSPLLWTVPS
-999 QGCVDSTGS
+999 QGCADDGAGS
-1008 DCKQLEVEKLRI
+1008 DLNPVEGEKLRI

-1048 SEADLGE
+1048 SEADSSE
-1055 ATVKK
+1055 ATVVK
-1060 RSLVVERDEKQ
+1060 RALAVDTNEKHS
-1071 DWRCSAS
+1071 WNHSAS
-1078 LSKVNGDLS
+1078 LSQVNGNRS
-1087 LVTRTDGM
+1087 LVTRTDSM
-1095 VVPQSW
+1095 ATPQSW
-1101 VSRVCAVPQK
+1101 VSRVCAAPQK
-1111 IPDSL
+1111 ISDSL
-1116 LLASTEYQPRPLSLG
+1116 LLASTEYQPRLMSLG

-1150 SLPLEKVLPPAH
+1150 NLPLEKVLPPAQ
-1162 GDSKPKSPR
+1162 GTGRPESPR
-1171 LPLTKEQGRGG
+1171 LPLMKEQSLGG
-1182 SLRMGCLQDPGG
+1182 SLGVRSLQDSAE
-1194 NSCRAGRS
+1194 NSCVVGKSSSRS
-1202 GPPSLRASKESL
+1202 VRASKEPL
-1214 LPESCEASTDLA
+1214 LSESRETSPGLA
-1226 TQAPGAPPKIS
+1226 RLEPSQAPGAPQKIS
-1237 KTVPSVD
+1237 KTVPGLD
-1244 SLYPVTNP
+1244 SLYAGTEL
-1252 TAASGKVEVDS
+1252 TAASGKAEVDS
-1263 KEQFSL
+1263 KEQFSPASL
-1269 FSFEDRLEAHDL
+1269 EDKEAGDV
-1281 SQGSNSHAAPGNL
+1281 SQCSNLNATPARSPGNL

-1299 PGFSSPNVISSDPN
+1299 PCFSSPNTASLDPD
-1313 QTGRALGDQNSARGQ
+1313 QTGRALGSQSSAGGQ
-1328 GKKLFGSK
+1328 GKKLFGPRN
-1336 TEAAAL
+1336 EAAAL
-1342 QCPRPVEPTPLPAG
+1342 QHPRPVEPMPLPAD
-1356 APPSFPSRKLGPS
+1356 APPGFPSQKLGPS

-1380 REDWAPKPPPISVGS
+1380 REDWAPKPPTVSVGGI
-1395 TKSEKTF
+1395 KSEKTF
-1402 GGGPLKANAENRNA
+1402 GGSPLKANAENRNA

-1421 RELVDHLQGMPFVLD
+1421 RELVDQLQGMPFVLD

-1447 KGLTQPLEPS
+1447 KGPGQPLEPS

-1499 VVQLSHKANFGASHS
+1499 VVQLSHKANFSASHS

-1519 QMFTD
+1519 QMFAD

>member
-1 MKDKQKRKKERTWA
+1 
-15 EAARLNHSI
+15 
-24 MLPNGKMYCG
+24 
-34 SEHQN
+34 
-39 FTAYL
+39 
-44 QKSSFKNMSTNVLEN
+44 
-59 YSDAPMTPKQILQVI
+59 MTPKQILQVI
-74 EAEGLKEMSGTS
+74 EAEGLKEMRSGTS

-99 RGAEGLFY
+99 RGGEGLFY

-137 EDTADVESCGSNEAS
+137 EDTADVESCGSNETS

-175 QSRPLSNPRDSY
+175 QSRPLSNPRDSC

-233 SGSPSSSSSS
+233 SGSPSSSSS

-249 SAAIR
+249 STAIR

-275 GPMKRNR
+275 GQMKRNR

-313 SHFQQQLLCLLPEVD
+313 SHFQQQLLFLLPEVD
-328 RQAGTDGL
+328 RQVGTDGL

-398 LGLTKE
+398 LGLTRE
-404 ESLKQ
+404 ELLQQ
-409 NVGQGEAEI
+409 NVGQEEAEI
-418 KSDLRVPGESTRPP
+418 KSDLRVPGEPARPQ

-463 QEPEQAEV
+463 QELEQGGIV
-471 AKDTQSVAPD
+471 KDAQSVAPD
-481 MPLYKDGEAEKDS
+481 IPLYKDGEAKTDS
-494 AGAGGPHP
+494 AGVSSPHL
-502 PGTSSAAPDPE
+502 PGTSSAVPDPE
-513 SPEFPAETGASRIQS
+513 GPRFPVETGASRIQT
-528 DPDDL
+528 DPDNL
-533 ARVSASPDRVLSLP
+533 ALASASPDRIPSLH
-547 QEAVDLEPK
+547 QETIDQEPK
-556 DQKRKSFEQA
+556 DQKRKSFEEG

-579 DRQSFRNTIESVHT
+579 DRQSFRNTIESVHS

-629 CPRII
+629 CPRIV

-660 RGARGHHCHREAAT
+660 RGARGHHCHGEAAT

-683 GGGGGGA
+683 GGGGSRI
-690 TDEGGGRDSSSGD
+690 TDEGGGRGSSGD
-703 GGEARG
+703 GGEACG
-709 HPEPRGAPSTSGEC
+709 HPEPGGAPSTPGEC

-733 PPCPLNG
+733 PPRPLNG
-740 EHTQAGV
+740 EHTKAGT
-747 AVSRARR
+747 ATPRARR
-754 EDLAPL
+754 EHLASL
-760 RKEKSCPLQRVPDV
+760 REEESCPLQRAPDA
-774 LTSALED
+774 SELED
-781 TSPLPVAP
+781 ASQFPIAP
-789 TGDQPRQA
+789 TGDQPCQA

-803 KTPAAERA
+803 KTPAPERLV
-811 AEQPVLHLDGRTEC
+811 EQPTLHLDVRTEC
-825 GFGTTS
+825 ESGTTS
-831 WEGDNEERGPTIP
+831 WERDNEEPGPTLP
-844 PENGPVQSL
+844 PDNGPVRSL
-853 AGDVV
+853 VGDVV
-858 LEEGTCQALDHG
+858 LEEGTGQALDRDG
-870 SSPTVKDPVTV
+870 NPTMKDPVNV
-881 TPSSIPKSSLAGC
+881 TSSSTPESSLANC
-894 LQDRQFDDE
+894 LQDRQFDDKL
-903 SGLGDSGPPSRES
+903 GIGDSCSPMRES
-916 VTRQEN
+916 ATRQED
-922 LKTEALDSAGAA
+922 LKTEALFSDGAA
-934 PWVPPLLSD
+934 PWMPGLSNEE
-943 KAVGRPDPDSRDD
+943 AVGQPEPGSRENG
-956 VPSVEPQV
+956 PSIEPMV
-964 REEWEKDA
+964 GGEWEKAA
-972 PLVPALP
+972 PLIPALP
-979 MRLTAED
+979 VELTAEE
-986 GLDPSGQLWTVPS
+986 GLDLPNCPSLWTVPS
-999 QGCVDSTGS
+999 QACSDSTGNN
-1008 DCKQLEVEKLRI
+1008 CKQVEVEKLKI
-1020 NGDSEALS
+1020 SGNSEALS
-1028 PHGESTDTA
+1028 PRSESTDTA

-1048 SEADLGE
+1048 SEADPRE
-1055 ATVKK
+1055 ATVVK
-1060 RSLVVERDEKQ
+1060 RSSVVDKEEKH
-1071 DWRCSAS
+1071 DWNRSTS
-1078 LSKVNGDLS
+1078 LSKVNGDHS
-1087 LVTRTDGM
+1087 LVTRTDR
-1095 VVPQSW
+1095 VVAPQSW

-1116 LLASTEYQPRPLSLG
+1116 LLASTEYQPRPVSLG

-1150 SLPLEKVLPPAH
+1150 NLPLEKVLPPALS
-1162 GDSKPKSPR
+1162 GSKLESPL
-1171 LPLTKEQGRGG
+1171 LPFVKEQGMG
-1182 SLRMGCLQDPGG
+1182 SLQDPGG
-1194 NSCRAGRS
+1194 KNCVVGKSS
-1202 GPPSLRASKESL
+1202 PSSLRASKEPL
-1214 LPESCEASTDLA
+1214 LLDSREANTGLARLEA
-1226 TQAPGAPPKIS
+1226 TQAPGTPQKIS
-1237 KTVPSVD
+1237 KTVPSLD
-1244 SLYPVTNP
+1244 SLYPVTNS
-1252 TAASGKVEVDS
+1252 TAASGKIEVDS
-1263 KEQFSL
+1263 KEQFSP
-1269 FSFEDRLEAHDL
+1269 FSCEQKEGQDL
-1281 SQGSNSHAAPGNL
+1281 PQCSNSNAAPDKSPGNL

-1299 PGFSSPNVISSDPN
+1299 PCFSSPNVITLGPD
-1313 QTGRALGDQNSARGQ
+1313 QTGRALGDQNSAGGQ
-1328 GKKLFGSK
+1328 GKKLFGSRNL
-1336 TEAAAL
+1336 AAAL
-1342 QCPRPVEPTPLPAG
+1342 QCPRPVEPTPLPAD
-1356 APPSFPSRKLGPS
+1356 APPGFLSRKLGPS

-1380 REDWAPKPPPISVGS
+1380 REDWAPKPPPASVGS
-1395 TKSEKTF
+1395 IKSEKTF
-1402 GGGPLKANAENRNA
+1402 VGAPLKANAENRNA
-1416 TGPGP
+1416 AGPGP
-1421 RELVDHLQGMPFVLD
+1421 RDLVDHLQAMPFVLD

-1447 KGLTQPLEPS
+1447 KGLGQPLEPS

-1519 QMFTD
+1519 QMFAD

>member
-15 EAARLNHSI
+15 EAARL
-24 MLPNGKMYCG
+24 
-34 SEHQN
+34 
-39 FTAYL
+39 
-44 QKSSFKNMSTNVLEN
+44 VLEN

-99 RGAEGLFY
+99 RGGEGLFF

-123 QWSRSP
+123 QWSRNP

-137 EDTADVESCGSNEAS
+137 EDSADVESCGSNEAS

-175 QSRPLSNPRDSY
+175 QSRPLPNPRDSY
-187 RASSQANKQK
+187 RASSQGNKQK
-197 KKTGVMLPRVVL
+197 KKAGVMLPRVVL

-233 SGSPSSSSSS
+233 SGSPSSSSS

-275 GPMKRNR
+275 GQMKRNR

-313 SHFQQQLLCLLPEVD
+313 SHFQQQLLFLLPEVD
-328 RQAGTDGL
+328 RQVGTDGL

-351 AAQSWRERL
+351 AAQSWRDRL

-404 ESLKQ
+404 ESLQQ
-409 NVGQGEAEI
+409 NVGQEEANI
-418 KSDLRVPGESTRPP
+418 KSGLRVPRESVRPQ

-437 RQRDGHFKKRSRPDL
+437 RQLDGHFKKRSRPDL

-463 QEPEQAEV
+463 QEQEQTGV
-471 AKDTQSVAPD
+471 AKDANSVALDIPLSTDREAKTDSAGVSSPLLPGVSSVAP
-481 MPLYKDGEAEKDS
+481 
-494 AGAGGPHP
+494 GPE
-502 PGTSSAAPDPE
+502 DPE
-513 SPEFPAETGASRIQS
+513 SPGEPVASRIQTE
-528 DPDDL
+528 PDNL
-533 ARVSASPDRVLSLP
+533 VRASASPDRIPSLP
-547 QEAVDLEPK
+547 QDTADQEPK

-629 CPRII
+629 CPRIV

-646 ARTLADIKARALQV
+646 ARTLADIKARALQA

-690 TDEGGGRDSSSGD
+690 TDEGGGRGSSSGD
-703 GGEARG
+703 GGEACD
-709 HPEPRGAPSTSGEC
+709 HPEPRGAQSTPGEC
-723 ASDLQRTQLL
+723 TPDLQRTQLL

-740 EHTQAGV
+740 EQTQAGT
-747 AVSRARR
+747 AMSRARR
-754 EDLAPL
+754 EDLTSL
-760 RKEKSCPLQRVPDV
+760 RKEEGCPLQRVPGV
-774 LTSALED
+774 LTHGLED
-781 TSPLPVAP
+781 ASQPSVAP
-789 TGDQPRQA
+789 TGDQPCQA

-803 KTPAAERA
+803 QTPVAERL
-811 AEQPVLHLDGRTEC
+811 AEQPALQLESRTE
-825 GFGTTS
+825 FESGTTS
-831 WEGDNEERGPTIP
+831 WESGSEEQGATVP
-844 PENGPVQSL
+844 PETSPVQSPL
-853 AGDVV
+853 GAVV
-858 LEEGTCQALDHG
+858 FEEGADLALDNN
-870 SSPTVKDPVTV
+870 PILKDPENV
-881 TPSSIPKSSLAGC
+881 TPSSMPESSLAGP
-894 LQDRQFDDE
+894 LQDKPCDDE
-903 SGLGDSGPPSRES
+903 LGLGDSGPPVRESDGRQKALKTGAVMSDSAAAWTPILSSDEVVKHSEPGSRE
-916 VTRQEN
+916 N
-922 LKTEALDSAGAA
+922 
-934 PWVPPLLSD
+934 VPP
-943 KAVGRPDPDSRDD
+943 
-956 VPSVEPQV
+956 VEPQV
-964 REEWEKDA
+964 GEDWESAAALVASSPGGLATEKGVA
-972 PLVPALP
+972 PPDSRASLCIVSP
-979 MRLTAED
+979 
-986 GLDPSGQLWTVPS
+986 
-999 QGCVDSTGS
+999 QGKGGSGS
-1008 DCKQLEVEKLRI
+1008 DGKHVDIEKLQI
-1020 NGDSEALS
+1020 SVDSEALS
-1028 PHGESTDTA
+1028 PHSESTDTA
-1037 SDFEGHLSEDS
+1037 SDFEGHLTED
-1048 SEADLGE
+1048 SEADTSE
-1055 ATVKK
+1055 ATVTKG
-1060 RSLVVERDEKQ
+1060 SLVDKDVKHDWKQ
-1071 DWRCSAS
+1071 STF
-1078 LSKVNGDLS
+1078 LSKVNSDQS
-1087 LVTRTDGM
+1087 LVTRTEGM
-1095 VVPQSW
+1095 VAPQSW

-1116 LLASTEYQPRPLSLG
+1116 LLSSTEYQPRPLCLT

-1136 VEATNPLVMQLLQG
+1136 VEATNPLVLRLLQG
-1150 SLPLEKVLPPAH
+1150 NLSLEKVLPPAH
-1162 GDSKPKSPR
+1162 SNNKPESSQ
-1171 LPLTKEQGRGG
+1171 LPLPKEQSHGDPLGTGPLRG
-1182 SLRMGCLQDPGG
+1182 PGE
-1194 NSCRAGRS
+1194 NSCVVDRS
-1202 GPPSLRASKESL
+1202 SPASEGSKGL
-1214 LPESCEASTDLA
+1214 PLPESQEASIGLSQA
-1226 TQAPGAPPKIS
+1226 EVTQASGAPQSS
-1237 KTVPSVD
+1237 KVVPCLD
-1244 SLYPVTNP
+1244 SLSPVTKP
-1252 TAASGKVEVDS
+1252 MISSGKPKEMDS
-1263 KEQFSL
+1263 KEQFSS
-1269 FSFEDRLEAHDL
+1269 FSFEDQKQVRECSDP
-1281 SQGSNSHAAPGNL
+1281 HAAPSKSPGEL

-1299 PGFSSPNVISSDPN
+1299 PCFSSPNVISCGPE
-1313 QTGRALGDQNSARGQ
+1313 QTGGAPGGQNSVGGQ
-1328 GKKLFGSK
+1328 GKKLFGPRNV
-1336 TEAAAL
+1336 AATL
-1342 QCPRPVEPTPLPAG
+1342 QYPRPVDPVPLPAEV
-1356 APPSFPSRKLGPS
+1356 PPVFPSRKLGPS
-1369 KNSVSGGVQTA
+1369 KNSVSDGVQIA
-1380 REDWAPKPPPISVGS
+1380 REDWGPKPPPAFVGS
-1395 TKSEKTF
+1395 SKNEKTLL
-1402 GGGPLKANAENRNA
+1402 GGSLNANSENRKA
-1416 TGPGP
+1416 AGHSPL
-1421 RELVDHLQGMPFVLD
+1421 ELVGHLQGMPFVMD

-1441 LPREPG
+1441 LPQEPG
-1447 KGLTQPLEPS
+1447 KGLAQPLEPS

-1487 SSPTFPKGLAGS
+1487 SSPAFPRGLAGS

>member
-1 MKDKQKRKKERTWA
+1 MR
-15 EAARLNHSI
+15 NSS
-24 MLPNGKMYCG
+24 G
-34 SEHQN
+34 SVN
-39 FTAYL
+39 RGIAVL
-44 QKSSFKNMSTNVLEN
+44 LVLEN

-99 RGAEGLFY
+99 RGEGLFY

-123 QWSRSP
+123 QWSRNP
-129 AAVEGEEP
+129 AAVDGEEP
-137 EDTADVESCGSNEAS
+137 EDSADVESCGSNEAS

-175 QSRPLSNPRDSY
+175 QSRSVSNPRDSY

-233 SGSPSSSSSS
+233 SGSPSSSSS

-275 GPMKRNR
+275 GQMKRNR

-313 SHFQQQLLCLLPEVD
+313 SQFQQQLLFLLPEVD
-328 RQAGTDGL
+328 RQVGTDGL

-404 ESLKQ
+404 ESLQQ
-409 NVGQGEAEI
+409 NMGQEEAEI
-418 KSDLRVPGESTRPP
+418 KSGLRVLGESARPQH
-432 RGPAT
+432 GPAT

-463 QEPEQAEV
+463 QEPEQAGV
-471 AKDTQSVAPD
+471 AKDANSVVPD
-481 MPLYKDGEAEKDS
+481 VMLSKGGEAKPDA
-494 AGAGGPHP
+494 AGVSSP
-502 PGTSSAAPDPE
+502 PRPGLFSAAPGPQGPE
-513 SPEFPAETGASRIQS
+513 CPSEPVDSRIQS
-528 DPDDL
+528 EPDNL
-533 ARVSASPDRVLSLP
+533 ARASASPDRIPSLP
-547 QEAVDLEPK
+547 QDTVDQEPK

-566 ASASFPEKKPRLE
+566 TCASFPEKKPRLE

-646 ARTLADIKARALQV
+646 TRTLADIKARALQA

-683 GGGGGGA
+683 GGGGSGT
-690 TDEGGGRDSSSGD
+690 TDEGGGRSSNSGD
-703 GGEARG
+703 GGEACG
-709 HPEPRGAPSTSGEC
+709 HSELRGASNTPGEC

-733 PPCPLNG
+733 PPCSLSG
-740 EHTQAGV
+740 ENTQA
-747 AVSRARR
+747 ATAMSRARR
-754 EDLAPL
+754 GDLAAL
-760 RKEKSCPLQRVPDV
+760 RKEESCPPQQVAGI
-774 LTSALED
+774 LTSELED
-781 TSPLPVAP
+781 ASQPPIAP
-789 TGDQPRQA
+789 TGDQPCQA

-803 KTPAAERA
+803 QTPVAERL
-811 AEQPVLHLDGRTEC
+811 AEQPKLHPDSRTKCES
-825 GFGTTS
+825 GTTS
-831 WEGDNEERGPTIP
+831 WEEGIEERGASASL
-844 PENGPVQSL
+844 ESGVQSVV
-853 AGDVV
+853 GDV
-858 LEEGTCQALDHG
+858 LEGTGQALD
-870 SSPTVKDPVTV
+870 SNPTTKDPINVT
-881 TPSSIPKSSLAGC
+881 SDSALESSLTDC
-894 LQDRQFDDE
+894 LQNRPFDDE
-903 SGLGDSGPPSRES
+903 LGLGDLGTPMRDSDNRQEALKTMTLMTDSAAPWMPILSNDEVVKQPEPESRKNVPSVQPQGREEWKRAASLLAMVSGGLAVKEDVIPPDSSALLWMRPPHRGQGDTGS
-916 VTRQEN
+916 NGKHVDVEN
-922 LKTEALDSAGAA
+922 LK
-934 PWVPPLLSD
+934 
-943 KAVGRPDPDSRDD
+943 
-956 VPSVEPQV
+956 
-964 REEWEKDA
+964 
-972 PLVPALP
+972 
-979 MRLTAED
+979 
-986 GLDPSGQLWTVPS
+986 
-999 QGCVDSTGS
+999 
-1008 DCKQLEVEKLRI
+1008 I

-1028 PHGESTDTA
+1028 PHSESTDTA
-1037 SDFEGHLSEDS
+1037 SDFEGHLTEDS
-1048 SEADLGE
+1048 SEADTGE
-1055 ATVKK
+1055 ATVTKGASVNK
-1060 RSLVVERDEKQ
+1060 EKC
-1071 DWRCSAS
+1071 DWNQSTS
-1078 LSKVNGDLS
+1078 LSKVNSDLS
-1087 LVTRTDGM
+1087 LVTRTEGM
-1095 VVPQSW
+1095 VASQSW
-1101 VSRVCAVPQK
+1101 VSRVCAVSEK

-1116 LLASTEYQPRPLSLG
+1116 MLAHTEYQPRLVCPP
-1131 RPGSS
+1131 RPGST
-1136 VEATNPLVMQLLQG
+1136 VEATSPLVTKLLQG
-1150 SLPLEKVLPPAH
+1150 NLPLEKVLPLAH
-1162 GDSKPKSPR
+1162 KGSKLES
-1171 LPLTKEQGRGG
+1171 LQLTLTREQSLGG
-1182 SLRMGCLQDPGG
+1182 SLGMGALHEPGESG
-1194 NSCRAGRS
+1194 HLVGRS
-1202 GPPSLRASKESL
+1202 SPGSLRALKEPL
-1214 LPESCEASTDLA
+1214 LPESCEASPGLGSAEA
-1226 TQAPGAPPKIS
+1226 TRAPGLPQIS
-1237 KTVPSVD
+1237 KMVPSLD
-1244 SLYPVTNP
+1244 SLVIDPVTTSGNLEEMDSKKHFSSFISEEQKEVQAE
-1252 TAASGKVEVDS
+1252 TQCSNSSAAS
-1263 KEQFSL
+1263 
-1269 FSFEDRLEAHDL
+1269 DR
-1281 SQGSNSHAAPGNL
+1281 SPGDL
-1294 TTSRA
+1294 TTSRV
-1299 PGFSSPNVISSDPN
+1299 PHVPSSPNVVSFGAE
-1313 QTGRALGDQNSARGQ
+1313 QTGGALGDQNHAGGQ
-1328 GKKLFGSK
+1328 GKKLFGPRNM
-1336 TEAAAL
+1336 AATL
-1342 QCPRPVEPTPLPAG
+1342 QCPRPADPMPLLAEV
-1356 APPSFPSRKLGPS
+1356 PPVFPSRKLGPS
-1369 KNSVSGGVQTA
+1369 KNSVSDGVHTT
-1380 REDWAPKPPPISVGS
+1380 REDWVPKPPPAPAGNI
-1395 TKSEKTF
+1395 KSDKVF
-1402 GGGPLKANAENRNA
+1402 MGDSFKANAENRKA
-1416 TGPGP
+1416 SVHSPL
-1421 RELVDHLQGMPFVLD
+1421 ELVGHLQGMPFVMD

-1447 KGLTQPLEPS
+1447 KGLSQPLEPS

-1487 SSPTFPKGLAGS
+1487 SSPAFPKGLAGS

>member
-15 EAARLNHSI
+15 EAARL
-24 MLPNGKMYCG
+24 
-34 SEHQN
+34 
-39 FTAYL
+39 
-44 QKSSFKNMSTNVLEN
+44 VLEN

-99 RGAEGLFY
+99 RGGEGLFY

-163 ETSSNASCSTES
+163 ETSSNASCSAES
-175 QSRPLSNPRDSY
+175 QSRPLSSPRDSH

-233 SGSPSSSSSS
+233 SGSPSGSSS

-249 SAAIR
+249 NAATR

-275 GPMKRNR
+275 GQMKRNR

-313 SHFQQQLLCLLPEVD
+313 AHFQQQLLFLLPEVD
-328 RQAGTDGL
+328 RQVGTDGL

-404 ESLKQ
+404 ESLHQ
-409 NVGQGEAEI
+409 NMGREEADI
-418 KSDLRVPGESTRPP
+418 KSDLRVPGETARPQ

-463 QEPEQAEV
+463 QEPEQAGV
-471 AKDTQSVAPD
+471 TKDTQSVTPD
-481 MPLYKDGEAEKDS
+481 IPVYKDGEAESGS
-494 AGAGGPHP
+494 AEAGSPHL
-502 PGTSSAAPDPE
+502 PGTASVAPDPE
-513 SPEFPAETGASRIQS
+513 SPDFLTQPVASRTQT
-528 DPDDL
+528 DPGDL
-533 ARVSASPDRVLSLP
+533 ACASVSPDRIPSLP
-547 QEAVDLEPK
+547 QETADQEPK
-556 DQKRKSFEQA
+556 DQKRKSFEQV
-566 ASASFPEKKPRLE
+566 ASASFPEKKPRLD
-579 DRQSFRNTIESVHT
+579 DRQSFRNTIESVHA

-690 TDEGGGRDSSSGD
+690 TDEGGGRGGGSSD
-703 GGEARG
+703 GGEACA
-709 HPEPRGAPSTSGEC
+709 HPEPSGTPGTPGEC

-733 PPCPLNG
+733 PPHPLNG
-740 EHTQAGV
+740 EHIQAGT

-754 EDLAPL
+754 EDLIAL
-760 RKEKSCPLQRVPDV
+760 RKEESCPRQRVPDV
-774 LTSALED
+774 LTSGLED
-781 TSPLPVAP
+781 ASQLRIAP
-789 TGDQPRQA
+789 TGDQPCQA

-803 KTPAAERA
+803 QTPAPERLV
-811 AEQPVLHLDGRTEC
+811 EQPALHLDVRTEHEP
-825 GFGTTS
+825 GTTS
-831 WEGDNEERGPTIP
+831 WESDDEDRGPSLP
-844 PENGPVQSL
+844 PDSGPVQSL
-853 AGDVV
+853 RGDVV
-858 LEEGTCQALDHG
+858 LEGGPGQALDRDDH
-870 SSPTVKDPVTV
+870 PTMKDPVNV
-881 TPSSIPKSSLAGC
+881 TPSSTTVLPLAGC
-894 LQDRQFDDE
+894 PQDRRCDE
-903 SGLGDSGPPSRES
+903 ELGLGDSCPPTRES
-916 VTRQEN
+916 ATRQED
-922 LKTEALDSAGAA
+922 LTTEALVSDGAA
-934 PWVPPLLSD
+934 PWVLGLSKD
-943 KAVGRPDPDSRDD
+943 EVVGQPGPDSEC
-956 VPSVEPQV
+956 VPSVEPQAV
-964 REEWEKDA
+964 EEWEKAA
-972 PLVPALP
+972 PLISALP
-979 MRLTAED
+979 GELTARE
-986 GLDPSGQLWTVPS
+986 GLDPPNHSPLLWTVPS
-999 QGCVDSTGS
+999 QGCADDGAGS
-1008 DCKQLEVEKLRI
+1008 DRNPVEGEKLRI

-1048 SEADLGE
+1048 SEADSSE
-1055 ATVKK
+1055 ATVVK
-1060 RSLVVERDEKQ
+1060 RALAVDTDEKHS
-1071 DWRCSAS
+1071 WNHSAS
-1078 LSKVNGDLS
+1078 LSKVNGDRS
-1087 LVTRTDGM
+1087 LVTRTDSM
-1095 VVPQSW
+1095 ATPQSW
-1101 VSRVCAVPQK
+1101 VSRVCAAPQK

-1116 LLASTEYQPRPLSLG
+1116 LLASTEYQPRLLSLG

-1150 SLPLEKVLPPAH
+1150 NLPLEKVLPPAQ
-1162 GDSKPKSPR
+1162 GTGRPESPR
-1171 LPLTKEQGRGG
+1171 LPLMKEQSLGG
-1182 SLRMGCLQDPGG
+1182 ILGVQSLQDSAE
-1194 NSCRAGRS
+1194 NSCVVGKSSSRS
-1202 GPPSLRASKESL
+1202 VRASKEPL
-1214 LPESCEASTDLA
+1214 LSESRETSPGLA
-1226 TQAPGAPPKIS
+1226 RLEPSQAPGAPQKIS
-1237 KTVPSVD
+1237 KTVPGLD
-1244 SLYPVTNP
+1244 SLSAGTEL
-1252 TAASGKVEVDS
+1252 TAASGKAEVDS
-1263 KEQFSL
+1263 KEQFSPASL
-1269 FSFEDRLEAHDL
+1269 EDKEAGDV
-1281 SQGSNSHAAPGNL
+1281 SQCSNLNAAPARSPGNL

-1299 PGFSSPNVISSDPN
+1299 PCFSSPNTVSLDPD
-1313 QTGRALGDQNSARGQ
+1313 QTGRALGSQSSAGGQ
-1328 GKKLFGSK
+1328 GKKLFGPRN
-1336 TEAAAL
+1336 EAAAL
-1342 QCPRPVEPTPLPAG
+1342 QHPRPGEPMPLPAD
-1356 APPSFPSRKLGPS
+1356 APPGFPSRKLGPS

-1380 REDWAPKPPPISVGS
+1380 REDWAPKPPTVSVGGI
-1395 TKSEKTF
+1395 KSEKTF
-1402 GGGPLKANAENRNA
+1402 GGSPLKANAENRNA
-1416 TGPGP
+1416 TGTGP
-1421 RELVDHLQGMPFVLD
+1421 RELVDQLQGMPFVLD

-1447 KGLTQPLEPS
+1447 KGPGQPLEPS

-1499 VVQLSHKANFGASHS
+1499 VVQLSHKANFSASHS

-1519 QMFTD
+1519 QMFAD

>member
-15 EAARLNHSI
+15 EAARL
-24 MLPNGKMYCG
+24 
-34 SEHQN
+34 
-39 FTAYL
+39 
-44 QKSSFKNMSTNVLEN
+44 VLEN

-99 RGAEGLFY
+99 RGGEGLFY

-137 EDTADVESCGSNEAS
+137 EDTADVESCESNEAS

-175 QSRPLSNPRDSY
+175 QSRPHSNPRDSY

-222 SGFSGRHADGE
+222 SG
-233 SGSPSSSSSS
+233 
-243 GSLALG
+243 
-249 SAAIR
+249 
-254 GQAEVARDPAPL
+254 Q
-266 LRGFRKPAT
+266 
-275 GPMKRNR
+275 MKRNR

-313 SHFQQQLLCLLPEVD
+313 SHFQQQLLFLLPEVD
-328 RQAGTDGL
+328 RQVGTDGL

-398 LGLTKE
+398 LGLSKE
-404 ESLKQ
+404 ESLQQ
-409 NVGQGEAEI
+409 NVGQEEVEI
-418 KSDLRVPGESTRPP
+418 KSDLRVSGESTRPQ

-481 MPLYKDGEAEKDS
+481 IPLYKDGEAKTDA
-494 AGAGGPHP
+494 AGVGGSHL
-502 PGTSSAAPDPE
+502 PGTSSAAPNPE
-513 SPEFPAETGASRIQS
+513 SSEFPVETVASRIQPNQ
-528 DPDDL
+528 DNL
-533 ARVSASPDRVLSLP
+533 ARVSTSPDRIPSLP
-547 QEAVDLEPK
+547 QETVDQEPK

-629 CPRII
+629 CPRIV

-646 ARTLADIKARALQV
+646 TRTLADIKARALQV

-690 TDEGGGRDSSSGD
+690 TDEGGGRGIGSGD
-703 GGEARG
+703 GGEACG
-709 HPEPRGAPSTSGEC
+709 HPDPRGAPGTPGEC

-740 EHTQAGV
+740 ERVRPGT
-747 AVSRARR
+747 AVYRARR
-754 EDLAPL
+754 EDLASP
-760 RKEKSCPLQRVPDV
+760 RKEKSYPRQRVPDG
-774 LTSALED
+774 LRSGLED
-781 TSPLPVAP
+781 ASRLPIAP

-797 LPPLSS
+797 LPPPPS
-803 KTPAAERA
+803 KIPAPERLVEQA
-811 AEQPVLHLDGRTEC
+811 ALHLGGRTEC
-825 GFGTTS
+825 GSGTTS
-831 WEGDNEERGPTIP
+831 WERGNEEQGPTIP
-844 PENGPVQSL
+844 LEKSPVQAL
-853 AGDVV
+853 AGDVG
-858 LEEGTCQALDHG
+858 LEEGTGQALD
-870 SSPTVKDPVTV
+870 SDSNPTVKDPVNV
-881 TPSSIPKSSLAGC
+881 TPSPIPEPSMAGS
-894 LQDRQFDDE
+894 LQDRPFDDE
-903 SGLGDSGPPSRES
+903 SGLGDSGPPARES
-916 VTRQEN
+916 ATRQEN
-922 LKTEALDSAGAA
+922 LKTEAPVSAGAA
-934 PWVPPLLSD
+934 PWMPGLSND
-943 KAVGRPDPDSRDD
+943 KAVGQPEPDSRED
-956 VPSVEPQV
+956 VPSVKPQV
-964 REEWEKDA
+964 GEEWEKAA
-972 PLVPALP
+972 PLIPASP
-979 MRLTAED
+979 GGLTAEE
-986 GLDPSGQLWTVPS
+986 GLDPPDNLASLWTVPS
-999 QGCVDSTGS
+999 PGCVASTGH
-1008 DCKQLEVEKLRI
+1008 DCRQLEGEELKI
-1020 NGDSEALS
+1020 SGGSEALS
-1028 PHGESTDTA
+1028 PHSESTDTA
-1037 SDFEGHLSEDS
+1037 SDFEGHFSEDS
-1048 SEADLGE
+1048 IEAEPSEAAVPKQSSAVE
-1055 ATVKK
+1055 QREKHIWN
-1060 RSLVVERDEKQ
+1060 RST
-1071 DWRCSAS
+1071 S

-1095 VVPQSW
+1095 VAPQSW

-1116 LLASTEYQPRPLSLG
+1116 LLASTEYQPRPVSLG
-1131 RPGSS
+1131 RLASS
-1136 VEATNPLVMQLLQG
+1136 VEATKPLVMQLLQG
-1150 SLPLEKVLPPAH
+1150 SLPLEKVLRPAH
-1162 GDSKPKSPR
+1162 SGSKPESPR
-1171 LPLTKEQGRGG
+1171 LPLTTEQSRGG
-1182 SLRMGCLQDPGG
+1182 SLRVGSWQDPGES
-1194 NSCRAGRS
+1194 SCEVGS
-1202 GPPSLRASKESL
+1202 SSPSSLRALKESL
-1214 LPESCEASTDLA
+1214 LPESREASTDLA
-1226 TQAPGAPPKIS
+1226 RLEAAQAPGAPPKIS
-1237 KTVPSVD
+1237 KHALNLD

-1252 TAASGKVEVDS
+1252 MAASGKVEEVDS
-1263 KEQFSL
+1263 KEQFSP
-1269 FSFEDRLEAHDL
+1269 FSFEDQEEAGDL
-1281 SQGSNSHAAPGNL
+1281 SQCSNSSAAPGASPGNL

-1299 PGFSSPNVISSDPN
+1299 PCFSSPNVVSSGPD
-1313 QTGRALGDQNSARGQ
+1313 QAGRALGVQNSAGGQ

-1336 TEAAAL
+1336 NEAAAL
-1342 QCPRPVEPTPLPAG
+1342 QCPRPVEPTPLPAD
-1356 APPSFPSRKLGPS
+1356 APPDFPSRKSGPS

-1380 REDWAPKPPPISVGS
+1380 REDWAPKPPPASVGS
-1395 TKSEKTF
+1395 IKSEKTF
-1402 GGGPLKANAENRNA
+1402 DGGPLKANAENRNVA
-1416 TGPGP
+1416 GPSP

-1447 KGLTQPLEPS
+1447 KGLSQPLEPS

-1487 SSPTFPKGLAGS
+1487 GSPTFAKGLAGS

>member
-15 EAARLNHSI
+15 EAARL
-24 MLPNGKMYCG
+24 
-34 SEHQN
+34 
-39 FTAYL
+39 
-44 QKSSFKNMSTNVLEN
+44 VLEN

-99 RGAEGLFY
+99 RGGEGLFY

-129 AAVEGEEP
+129 AVVEGEEP

-175 QSRPLSNPRDSY
+175 QSRPLSNPRDSC

-222 SGFSGRHADGE
+222 SG
-233 SGSPSSSSSS
+233 
-243 GSLALG
+243 
-249 SAAIR
+249 
-254 GQAEVARDPAPL
+254 Q
-266 LRGFRKPAT
+266 
-275 GPMKRNR
+275 MKRNR

-313 SHFQQQLLCLLPEVD
+313 SHFQQQLLFLLPEVD
-328 RQAGTDGL
+328 RQVGTDGL

-404 ESLKQ
+404 ESLQQ
-409 NVGQGEAEI
+409 NVGQEEAEI
-418 KSDLRVPGESTRPP
+418 KSDLRVSESTRPQ

-452 RTRARRNLYKK
+452 RTRARRNLYKR
-463 QEPEQAEV
+463 QEPEQAEI
-471 AKDTQSVAPD
+471 AKDAQSVTLD
-481 MPLYKDGEAEKDS
+481 IPLHKDGEAKTDA
-494 AGAGGPHP
+494 AGVGSPHP
-502 PGTSSAAPDPE
+502 PGTSSAASNPE
-513 SPEFPAETGASRIQS
+513 SPEFPVETVASRLQPS
-528 DPDDL
+528 PNDQ
-533 ARVSASPDRVLSLP
+533 ARVSASPDRIPSLL
-547 QEAVDLEPK
+547 QETVDQEPK

-566 ASASFPEKKPRLE
+566 TSASFPEKKPRLE
-579 DRQSFRNTIESVHT
+579 DRQSFRNTIESVHP

-629 CPRII
+629 CPRIV

-690 TDEGGGRDSSSGD
+690 TDEGGGRGGGSGD
-703 GGEARG
+703 GGEACG
-709 HPEPRGAPSTSGEC
+709 HPEPRGAPSAPGEC

-740 EHTQAGV
+740 DHAQAET
-747 AVSRARR
+747 AASRARR
-754 EDLAPL
+754 EDLASL
-760 RKEKSCPLQRVPDV
+760 RKGQSCPLQRVPDGP
-774 LTSALED
+774 SGGLED
-781 TSPLPVAP
+781 ASRLPVASTRDP
-789 TGDQPRQA
+789 PCQA
-797 LPPLSS
+797 LPPLPSRI
-803 KTPAAERA
+803 PEPERLV
-811 AEQPVLHLDGRTEC
+811 EQLVSHPEGRTEC
-825 GFGTTS
+825 GSGTTA
-831 WEGDNEERGPTIP
+831 WERGDEKLAPTIP
-844 PENGPVQSL
+844 SENSPVRAL
-853 AGDVV
+853 AGPTG
-858 LEEGTCQALDHG
+858 LEEGTGQAPDSG
-870 SSPTVKDPVTV
+870 SNPTMKDPVNV
-881 TPSSIPKSSLAGC
+881 TPSSISESSLASC
-894 LQDRQFDDE
+894 LQDRPFDDE
-903 SGLGDSGPPSRES
+903 SELDDSGPPTRES
-916 VTRQEN
+916 SSRQEN
-922 LKTEALDSAGAA
+922 LKTEAPVSPGAA
-934 PWVPPLLSD
+934 PW
-943 KAVGRPDPDSRDD
+943 RPGMSNDEAGGQPEPDSREE
-956 VPSVEPQV
+956 VPSIKSQV
-964 REEWEKDA
+964 REKWEKAA
-972 PLVPALP
+972 PLIPASP
-979 MRLTAED
+979 VGLTAEE
-986 GLDPSGQLWTVPS
+986 GLDPPVHLGSLWTVHS
-999 QGCVDSTGS
+999 GCVDSSG
-1008 DCKQLEVEKLRI
+1008 DCRQLEGDKPRI

-1028 PHGESTDTA
+1028 PHSESTDTA
-1037 SDFEGHLSEDS
+1037 SDFEGHFSEDS
-1048 SEADLGE
+1048 SEAEPGETLGP
-1055 ATVKK
+1055 K
-1060 RSLVVERDEKQ
+1060 RSLVAEQGEKHS
-1071 DWRCSAS
+1071 WNHCAS

-1095 VVPQSW
+1095 VAPQSW
-1101 VSRVCAVPQK
+1101 VSRVCAVPPK

-1116 LLASTEYQPRPLSLG
+1116 LLASPEYQPRPMSLG
-1131 RPGSS
+1131 RPASS
-1136 VEATNPLVMQLLQG
+1136 VEAANPLVMQLLQG
-1150 SLPLEKVLPPAH
+1150 HLPLKKVLPPAH
-1162 GDSKPKSPR
+1162 GGSKPEPPR
-1171 LPLTKEQGRGG
+1171 LALTAEQSPGG
-1182 SLRMGCLQDPGG
+1182 SLGMGSLQGPGENRCEVG
-1194 NSCRAGRS
+1194 KSS
-1202 GPPSLRASKESL
+1202 PESL
-1214 LPESCEASTDLA
+1214 LPESCEASTGFARLEA
-1226 TQAPGAPPKIS
+1226 SQAPGAPLKMS
-1237 KTVPSVD
+1237 KNAPSLD

-1252 TAASGKVEVDS
+1252 VAASGKAEVDF
-1263 KEQFSL
+1263 KEQLSP
-1269 FSFEDRLEAHDL
+1269 FSFEDQKEARNL
-1281 SQGSNSHAAPGNL
+1281 SQCSISTAAPGVSLGNL

-1299 PGFSSPNVISSDPN
+1299 PLFSSPNAVSSGPD
-1313 QTGRALGDQNSARGQ
+1313 QAGRALGDQNSVGGQ

-1336 TEAAAL
+1336 NAAAAL
-1342 QCPRPVEPTPLPAG
+1342 QCPRLVEPTPLPAE
-1356 APPSFPSRKLGPS
+1356 APPAFPNRKSGPGKTS
-1369 KNSVSGGVQTA
+1369 LSGGIQTA
-1380 REDWAPKPPPISVGS
+1380 REDWAPKPPPASVGS
-1395 TKSEKTF
+1395 IKSEKTLD
-1402 GGGPLKANAENRNA
+1402 GGPLKVDAENRKA
-1416 TGPGP
+1416 VGPGP

-1447 KGLTQPLEPS
+1447 KGLSQPLEPS

-1487 SSPTFPKGLAGS
+1487 GSPPFPKGLAGS

>member
-15 EAARLNHSI
+15 EAARL
-24 MLPNGKMYCG
+24 
-34 SEHQN
+34 
-39 FTAYL
+39 
-44 QKSSFKNMSTNVLEN
+44 VLEN

-74 EAEGLKEMSGTS
+74 EAEGLKEMRSGTS

-99 RGAEGLFY
+99 RGGEGLFY

-152 TVSGENDVSLD
+152 TVSGEHDVSLD

-175 QSRPLSNPRDSY
+175 QGRPLSNPRDSY

-233 SGSPSSSSSS
+233 SGSPSSSSS

-249 SAAIR
+249 STAIR
-254 GQAEVARDPAPL
+254 GQAEVSRDPAPL

-275 GPMKRNR
+275 GQMKRNR

-313 SHFQQQLLCLLPEVD
+313 SHFQQQLLFLLPEVD
-328 RQAGTDGL
+328 RQVGTDGL

-404 ESLKQ
+404 ESLQQ
-409 NVGQGEAEI
+409 NLGQEEAEI
-418 KSDLRVPGESTRPP
+418 KSGLRVSGESVRPQ
-432 RGPAT
+432 RSLAT
-437 RQRDGHFKKRSRPDL
+437 RQRDGHFKKRSRPEL

-463 QEPEQAEV
+463 QEPEPAGV
-471 AKDTQSVAPD
+471 AKDVVSVAPD
-481 MPLYKDGEAEKDS
+481 IPLYKDGEAKADS
-494 AGAGGPHP
+494 AGVSSPHLPGMSSPASGPE
-502 PGTSSAAPDPE
+502 G
-513 SPEFPAETGASRIQS
+513 PEFPAEPVASRIQTE
-528 DPDDL
+528 PDDL
-533 ARVSASPDRVLSLP
+533 ACASAAPDRIPSLP
-547 QEAVDLEPK
+547 QETVDQEPK

-629 CPRII
+629 CPRIV
-634 PITESS
+634 PITEPSN
-640 CRGWTG
+640 RGRTG
-646 ARTLADIKARALQV
+646 TRTLADIKARALQ
-660 RGARGHHCHREAAT
+660 ARAQREAAT
-674 TAIGGGGGP
+674 IAIGGGGGP
-683 GGGGGGA
+683 GGGGSRA
-690 TDEGGGRDSSSGD
+690 TDEGGGRGSSSGD
-703 GGEARG
+703 GGEAGG
-709 HPEPRGAPSTSGEC
+709 HPEPGGAPSTPGER

-733 PPCPLNG
+733 PPCPLNE
-740 EHTQAGV
+740 EHAQVETAK
-747 AVSRARR
+747 R
-754 EDLAPL
+754 EDLGSI
-760 RKEKSCPLQRVPDV
+760 RKEDSCPQQRAPGV
-774 LTSALED
+774 LTSDMED
-781 TSPLPVAP
+781 TSQLPIVP
-789 TGDQPRQA
+789 TRDQPCQT
-797 LPPLSS
+797 LPPLSAR
-803 KTPAAERA
+803 TPVSERLI
-811 AEQPVLHLDGRTEC
+811 EQPKLHLDVRTEC
-825 GFGTTS
+825 GSGTTS
-831 WEGDNEERGPTIP
+831 WERDNEELGPTLSS
-844 PENGPVQSL
+844 EHNPVQSL
-853 AGDVV
+853 VGDVV
-858 LEEGTCQALDHG
+858 LQGSTGQVLDDNPTLKDPINVTRS
-870 SSPTVKDPVTV
+870 SSPG
-881 TPSSIPKSSLAGC
+881 SSLADC
-894 LQDRQFDDE
+894 LQDRPFDDE
-903 SGLGDSGPPSRES
+903 LELGKSCPPMRKND
-916 VTRQEN
+916 TRQED
-922 LKTEALDSAGAA
+922 LKAEPLVSDSVA
-934 PWVPPLLSD
+934 PWMPSLASD
-943 KAVGRPDPDSRDD
+943 KGAKQPGPSSSELQVG
-956 VPSVEPQV
+956 
-964 REEWEKDA
+964 EEWET
-972 PLVPALP
+972 PSFIG
-979 MRLTAED
+979 LTPEE
-986 GLDPSGQLWTVPS
+986 GLDPPDNLPVLWAVPS
-999 QGCVDSTGS
+999 QGMGSTDGIY
-1008 DCKQLEVEKLRI
+1008 KQVHVENLKI

-1028 PHGESTDTA
+1028 IHSESTDTA
-1037 SDFEGHLSEDS
+1037 SDFDGSFTEES
-1048 SEADLGE
+1048 SEADPGE
-1055 ATVKK
+1055 ASVKK
-1060 RSLVVERDEKQ
+1060 GSSLVDKDEKHGWYQ
-1071 DWRCSAS
+1071 SKS
-1078 LSKVNGDLS
+1078 LSKMNGDPG
-1087 LVTRTDGM
+1087 LVTRTDGI
-1095 VVPQSW
+1095 VAPQSW
-1101 VSRVCAVPQK
+1101 VSRVCAGPQK

-1116 LLASTEYQPRPLSLG
+1116 LLASTEYQPGPVCVDRS
-1131 RPGSS
+1131 RSS
-1136 VEATNPLVMQLLQG
+1136 VEATDPLVMQLLQG
-1150 SLPLEKVLPPAH
+1150 NLPLEKVLPPAH
-1162 GDSKPKSPR
+1162 GGSKPESLQ
-1171 LPLTKEQGRGG
+1171 LPLKKELSHGG
-1182 SLRMGCLQDPGG
+1182 SLAVGG
-1194 NSCRAGRS
+1194 LS
-1202 GPPSLRASKESL
+1202 GPGEDSCTVGKSSSSSLRALKDPL
-1214 LPESCEASTDLA
+1214 LHEIHEVNTGL
-1226 TQAPGAPPKIS
+1226 TGLETTHAPGASQKIS
-1237 KTVPSVD
+1237 KTVPSLD
-1244 SLYPVTNP
+1244 SLHPVTSP
-1252 TAASGKVEVDS
+1252 VASSGKLEEMDS
-1263 KEQFSL
+1263 KEPFSS
-1269 FSFEDRLEAHDL
+1269 FSFEDQKETQDL
-1281 SQGSNSHAAPGNL
+1281 SQCSNSSAASGRSPGTL

-1299 PGFSSPNVISSDPN
+1299 PSFSTPDAVLFGSD
-1313 QTGRALGDQNSARGQ
+1313 QAGRSLGDQNSVGGQ
-1328 GKKLFGSK
+1328 GKKLFGSRIVVA
-1336 TEAAAL
+1336 TP
-1342 QCPRPVEPTPLPAG
+1342 QCPRPVDPAPSPAD
-1356 APPSFPSRKLGPS
+1356 APSVPSRKLGPS
-1369 KNSVSGGVQTA
+1369 KSSVSGGVQTA
-1380 REDWAPKPPPISVGS
+1380 REDWAPKPPPASTGS
-1395 TKSEKTF
+1395 IKTEKTF
-1402 GGGPLKANAENRNA
+1402 AGGPLKMNAENRRA
-1416 TGPGP
+1416 VGRSPL
-1421 RELVDHLQGMPFVLD
+1421 ELMDHLQGMPFVMD

-1447 KGLTQPLEPS
+1447 KGLSQPLEPS

-1514 ASLSL
+1514 TSLSL

>member
-15 EAARLNHSI
+15 EAARL
-24 MLPNGKMYCG
+24 
-34 SEHQN
+34 
-39 FTAYL
+39 
-44 QKSSFKNMSTNVLEN
+44 VLEN

-99 RGAEGLFY
+99 RGGEGLFY

-123 QWSRSP
+123 QWSRNP

-187 RASSQANKQK
+187 RASSQTNKQK

-233 SGSPSSSSSS
+233 SGSPSSSSS

-275 GPMKRNR
+275 GQMKRNR

-313 SHFQQQLLCLLPEVD
+313 SHFQQQLLFLLPEVD
-328 RQAGTDGL
+328 RQVGTDGL

-404 ESLKQ
+404 ESLQQ
-409 NVGQGEAEI
+409 NVGQEEAEI
-418 KSDLRVPGESTRPP
+418 RSDLHVPGESARPQ

-463 QEPEQAEV
+463 QEPEQAGI
-471 AKDTQSVAPD
+471 AQDTQPVAPD
-481 MPLYKDGEAEKDS
+481 VPLYKDGEAKTDS
-494 AGAGGPHP
+494 AGVGSLHLPN
-502 PGTSSAAPDPE
+502 TSSAAPNPE
-513 SPEFPAETGASRIQS
+513 SPEFPVESVASQIQTN
-528 DPDDL
+528 PDDL
-533 ARVSASPDRVLSLP
+533 AHASASLDRIPSLP
-547 QEAVDLEPK
+547 QETVDQEPK

-629 CPRII
+629 CPRIV
-634 PITESS
+634 PIAESS

-660 RGARGHHCHREAAT
+660 RGARGHHCHREEAT

-690 TDEGGGRDSSSGD
+690 TDEGGGRGSTSGD
-703 GGEARG
+703 GGEACG
-709 HPEPRGAPSTSGEC
+709 HPKSRGNPRTPGEC

-740 EHTQAGV
+740 EPTQAGT
-747 AVSRARR
+747 AVFGARR
-754 EDLAPL
+754 EDLASL
-760 RKEKSCPLQRVPDV
+760 KKEESCTLQRVPDV
-774 LTSALED
+774 LTSVLED
-781 TSPLPVAP
+781 ASQLPIAP
-789 TGDQPRQA
+789 TGDQPCQA

-803 KTPAAERA
+803 KTPAPERLV
-811 AEQPVLHLDGRTEC
+811 EPPTLHLDVRTEYES
-825 GFGTTS
+825 GTTS
-831 WEGDNEERGPTIP
+831 WERDNEEQGLTVP
-844 PENGPVQSL
+844 PENGPLQSL
-853 AGDVV
+853 VEDVV
-858 LEEGTCQALDHG
+858 LEEGTGQALDG
-870 SSPTVKDPVTV
+870 DSNPTMKDPVNV
-881 TPSSIPKSSLAGC
+881 TPNSTPESSLAGC

-903 SGLGDSGPPSRES
+903 LGLGDSCPLVRES
-916 VTRQEN
+916 ATRQEN
-922 LKTEALDSAGAA
+922 LKTEALASDGAA
-934 PWVPPLLSD
+934 PWMPSLSND
-943 KAVGRPDPDSRDD
+943 KAMGQPELSSRESI
-956 VPSVEPQV
+956 PSVEPQV
-964 REEWEKDA
+964 GEEWEKGA
-972 PLVPALP
+972 PLIPALP
-979 MRLTAED
+979 GGLTAEE
-986 GLDPSGQLWTVPS
+986 GLDSPDNFPSLWTVLS
-999 QGCVDSTGS
+999 RGCVDSTGS
-1008 DCKQLEVEKLRI
+1008 DCKEVEVEKLKI

-1028 PHGESTDTA
+1028 PHSESTDTA
-1037 SDFEGHLSEDS
+1037 SDFEGHFSEDS
-1048 SEADLGE
+1048 SEADTSG
-1055 ATVKK
+1055 ATMTK
-1060 RSLVVERDEKQ
+1060 RSLVVDEDEKHSW
-1071 DWRCSAS
+1071 DCSAS
-1078 LSKVNGDLS
+1078 LSKVNGGPNP
-1087 LVTRTDGM
+1087 VTRTDGM
-1095 VVPQSW
+1095 VAPQSW

-1116 LLASTEYQPRPLSLG
+1116 LLASTEYQPRPVSLG
-1131 RPGSS
+1131 RPESS

-1150 SLPLEKVLPPAH
+1150 SLPLEKVLPPALS
-1162 GDSKPKSPR
+1162 GSKPESPR
-1171 LPLTKEQGRGG
+1171 LPLMKEQSYGG
-1182 SLRMGCLQDPGG
+1182 SLGMGSSQDPGE
-1194 NSCRAGRS
+1194 NSCVVGRS
-1202 GPPSLRASKESL
+1202 SPNSLRASKEPL
-1214 LPESCEASTDLA
+1214 LPECQEASTGLARLEA
-1226 TQAPGAPPKIS
+1226 TQAPGAPQKNS
-1237 KTVPSVD
+1237 KTAPSLD

-1263 KEQFSL
+1263 KEQFSP
-1269 FSFEDRLEAHDL
+1269 FSLEDQKEARDL
-1281 SQGSNSHAAPGNL
+1281 SRCSNSDAAPGRSLGNL

-1299 PGFSSPNVISSDPN
+1299 PCFSSPKVISLGPD
-1313 QTGRALGDQNSARGQ
+1313 QTGQALGDQNSAGGQ
-1328 GKKLFGSK
+1328 GKKLFGSRNVV
-1336 TEAAAL
+1336 AAL
-1342 QCPRPVEPTPLPAG
+1342 HCPRPVEPAGLPADD
-1356 APPSFPSRKLGPS
+1356 PPSFPSRKLGPS
-1369 KNSVSGGVQTA
+1369 KNSMSIGEQTA
-1380 REDWAPKPPPISVGS
+1380 REDWVPKPPPASVGS
-1395 TKSEKTF
+1395 IKSEKTF
-1402 GGGPLKANAENRNA
+1402 AGSPLKVTAENRNTA
-1416 TGPGP
+1416 GPGP

-1447 KGLTQPLEPS
+1447 KGLSQPLEPS

-1487 SSPTFPKGLAGS
+1487 SSPAFPKGLAGS

>member
-15 EAARLNHSI
+15 EAARL
-24 MLPNGKMYCG
+24 
-34 SEHQN
+34 
-39 FTAYL
+39 
-44 QKSSFKNMSTNVLEN
+44 VLEN

-99 RGAEGLFY
+99 RGGEGLFY

-137 EDTADVESCGSNEAS
+137 EDTADVESCGSNETS

-222 SGFSGRHADGE
+222 SG
-233 SGSPSSSSSS
+233 
-243 GSLALG
+243 
-249 SAAIR
+249 
-254 GQAEVARDPAPL
+254 Q
-266 LRGFRKPAT
+266 
-275 GPMKRNR
+275 MKRNR

-313 SHFQQQLLCLLPEVD
+313 SHFQQQLLFLLPEVD
-328 RQAGTDGL
+328 RQVGTDGL

-398 LGLTKE
+398 LGLTRE
-404 ESLKQ
+404 ELLQQ
-409 NVGQGEAEI
+409 NVGQEEAGI
-418 KSDLRVPGESTRPP
+418 KSDLRVPGESARPQ
-432 RGPAT
+432 RGLAT

-463 QEPEQAEV
+463 QELDQGGIV
-471 AKDTQSVAPD
+471 KDAQSMAPD
-481 MPLYKDGEAEKDS
+481 IPLYKEGEAKTDS
-494 AGAGGPHP
+494 AGVGSPHLP
-502 PGTSSAAPDPE
+502 STSSTAPDPE
-513 SPEFPAETGASRIQS
+513 GPRFTVETGASRIQA

-533 ARVSASPDRVLSLP
+533 ARASASPDRIPSLH
-547 QEAVDLEPK
+547 QETVDQEPK
-556 DQKRKSFEQA
+556 DQKRKSFEEA

-579 DRQSFRNTIESVHT
+579 DRQSFRNTIESVHS

-629 CPRII
+629 CPRIV

-683 GGGGGGA
+683 GGGGGRA
-690 TDEGGGRDSSSGD
+690 TDEGGGRGSSSGD
-703 GGEARG
+703 GGEACG
-709 HPEPRGAPSTSGEC
+709 HPEPRGAPRTPGEC

-733 PPCPLNG
+733 PPRPLNG
-740 EHTQAGV
+740 EHTQAGT
-747 AVSRARR
+747 AASRARR
-754 EDLAPL
+754 EHLASL
-760 RKEKSCPLQRVPDV
+760 REEESCPPQRAPGA
-774 LTSALED
+774 SGPED
-781 TSPLPVAP
+781 ASQLPVAP
-789 TGDQPRQA
+789 TGDQPCQA
-797 LPPLSS
+797 LPLLSS
-803 KTPAAERA
+803 KTPAPERLV
-811 AEQPVLHLDGRTEC
+811 EQPPLHLDVRTEC
-825 GFGTTS
+825 ESGSTS
-831 WEGDNEERGPTIP
+831 WKRGDEEQGALLSIIS
-844 PENGPVQSL
+844 GPVPSL
-853 AGDVV
+853 VGDVV
-858 LEEGTCQALDHG
+858 LEDRTGQTLD
-870 SSPTVKDPVTV
+870 SDSNPTMKDPVNV
-881 TPSSIPKSSLAGC
+881 IPSSTPESSLAGC

-903 SGLGDSGPPSRES
+903 LGLGDSCLPMRERA
-916 VTRQEN
+916 TRKED
-922 LKTEALDSAGAA
+922 LKTEALIPNGAA
-934 PWVPPLLSD
+934 PGMPGLS
-943 KAVGRPDPDSRDD
+943 KNEAVGQPEPGSRED

-964 REEWEKDA
+964 GEEWERA
-972 PLVPALP
+972 VPLIPALP
-979 MRLTAED
+979 EGLTAEE
-986 GLDPSGQLWTVPS
+986 GLDLPNCPSLWAVTS
-999 QGCVDSTGS
+999 RGCIDSTGN
-1008 DCKQLEVEKLRI
+1008 DGKQAEVDKLKI

-1028 PHGESTDTA
+1028 PHSESTDTA
-1037 SDFEGHLSEDS
+1037 SDFEGHLSEES
-1048 SEADLGE
+1048 SEADPSD
-1055 ATVKK
+1055 ATVMK
-1060 RSLVVERDEKQ
+1060 RSSVVDKEEKH
-1071 DWRCSAS
+1071 DWNHSAAC
-1078 LSKVNGDLS
+1078 SKVNSDQN
-1087 LVTRTDGM
+1087 LVTRTDR
-1095 VVPQSW
+1095 VIASQSW

-1116 LLASTEYQPRPLSLG
+1116 LLASTEYQPRPTSLG

-1150 SLPLEKVLPPAH
+1150 NLPLEKVLPPALS
-1162 GDSKPKSPR
+1162 GSKPEYAC
-1171 LPLTKEQGRGG
+1171 LPLAKEQGMG
-1182 SLRMGCLQDPGG
+1182 SSRDSGG
-1194 NSCRAGRS
+1194 NSCVVGGS
-1202 GPPSLRASKESL
+1202 SPD
-1214 LPESCEASTDLA
+1214 SCEASTGPARLEA
-1226 TQAPGAPPKIS
+1226 AQTPGAPQEIS
-1237 KTVPSVD
+1237 KTVPSLD
-1244 SLYPVTNP
+1244 SLYPVTNL
-1252 TAASGKVEVDS
+1252 TAAFGKVEVDS
-1263 KEQFSL
+1263 KEQFSP
-1269 FSFEDRLEAHDL
+1269 FSFEEQKEGRDL
-1281 SQGSNSHAAPGNL
+1281 SQCSNSNTAPGKSPGNL

-1299 PGFSSPNVISSDPN
+1299 PCFSSPNVVSVDPD
-1313 QTGRALGDQNSARGQ
+1313 QTGQALGDQNSAGGQ
-1328 GKKLFGSK
+1328 GKKLFGSRNLV
-1336 TEAAAL
+1336 AAL
-1342 QCPRPVEPTPLPAG
+1342 QCPRPVEPMPLPAD
-1356 APPSFPSRKLGPS
+1356 APPGFPSRKLGTS
-1369 KNSVSGGVQTA
+1369 KNSVSGGVQTVK
-1380 REDWAPKPPPISVGS
+1380 EDWAPKPPPVSVGS
-1395 TKSEKTF
+1395 IKSEKSF
-1402 GGGPLKANAENRNA
+1402 VGVPPLKANAENRNTA
-1416 TGPGP
+1416 GPGP
-1421 RELVDHLQGMPFVLD
+1421 RDLVDHLQAMPFVLD

-1441 LPREPG
+1441 LPLEPG
-1447 KGLTQPLEPS
+1447 KGLSQPLEPS

-1499 VVQLSHKANFGASHS
+1499 VVQLSHKTNFGASHS